1 MEQKKITFNRDLNKA
16 MKFASQKALVEN
28 SDFITPE
35 HLLYGMMTLPQ
46 MQDLMW
52 SCNEAFDID
61 DFLDELD
68 EHIEESTK
76 DDSQGAKPNDICE
89 PSFQLQQVFTDA
101 VRQAIMAERK
111 AIDMPMAIN
120 AILCLEN
127 SWAAYLLRKHANVE
141 DFEIM
146 TGTEIHFHE
155 HSTGVEEDDDQYSN
169 GEGDNPFGLFDD
181 DDEDLLFGDEDDYS
195 SPSHKNDKWKKYVT
209 CINEHLKDK
218 NPLIGREKELDR
230 TIQVLC
236 RKDKNNPLHIGEPGV
251 GKTALV
257 YGVARRIEE
266 GKVPD
271 RLKGCN
277 IYQLDMGTL
286 LAGTRFRGDMEQRL
300 KQIMEGVTS
309 EAHCIIYLDEIH
321 NIVGAGKGAEGGSD
335 VSDLLKPY
343 LDDDRIRVIGATTY
357 TEYNKNFTRS
367 VGMIRRFQTIDV
379 EEPSIDEA
387 IHILKS
393 LKPIYEKYHH
403 VKYDAAAIEYA
414 VTSSAKFITDRFL
427 PDKAIDLMDEAA
439 AKLRMERDSQPEELD
454 EITRRLRQ
462 LEIEREAIKRE
473 GDEAKLDAL
482 NKEIAELQEREKNFR
497 AKWEG
502 EKEVLAKI
510 QQDKQQMEQLKFEAE
525 RAEREG
531 DYGRVAEIRYG
542 KLQQL
547 QHDIDAQQEQLRSRQ
562 GAEAMVKEEVTPD
575 DIADVVARW
584 TGIPVTRMLQSE
596 REKLLHLED
605 ELHRRV
611 VGQDEAIQAV
621 ADAVRRS
628 RAGLQDPKRPIGS
641 FIFLGTTGVG
651 KTELAKALAD
661 YLFNDENM
669 MTRIDMS
676 EYQEKFSVSRLV
688 GAPPGYVGYEEGG
701 QLTEAVRRKP
711 YSVVL
716 FDEIEKAHPDV
727 FNILLQVLDDGR
739 LTDNKGR
746 TVNFKN
752 TIIIMTSNMGSQLIQ
767 QKFEAIA
774 RKSADERERIIDE
787 TKGEVLEMLKK
798 TIRPEFLNRIDDII
812 MFEPLTQPQ
821 IEQIVRLQVNGI
833 ERLLKD
839 QDVHIE
845 VSDAAVKLVAKAGFD
860 PEFGARPVKRALQRL
875 LLNDLSKALLA
886 GTVDK
891 TRPIRVDVDGDA
903 LRFSNAD

>member
-16 MKFASQKALVEN
+16 MKYASQKALVEN

-155 HSTGVEEDDDQYSN
+155 RSTGVEEDDDQYSN

-181 DDEDLLFGDEDDYS
+181 DDEDLLFGDEDDFS

-209 CINEHLKDK
+209 CINEHLAEK

-271 RLKGCN
+271 RLKGCK

-427 PDKAIDLMDEAA
+427 PDKAIDIIDEAGA
-439 AKLRMERDSQPEELD
+439 QAEMEGKKYKKIGKKQ
-454 EITRRLRQ
+454 
-462 LEIEREAIKRE
+462 
-473 GDEAKLDAL
+473 
-482 NKEIAELQEREKNFR
+482 IA
-497 AKWEG
+497 
-502 EKEVLAKI
+502 EVLAK
-510 QQDKQQMEQLKFEAE
+510 
-525 RAEREG
+525 
-531 DYGRVAEIRYG
+531 VA
-542 KLQQL
+542 K
-547 QHDIDAQQEQLRSRQ
+547 IDALAIKQDDNKNLASLESR
-562 GAEAMVKEEVTPD
+562 MK
-575 DIADVVARW
+575 DV
-584 TGIPVTRMLQSE
+584 IY
-596 REKLLHLED
+596 
-605 ELHRRV
+605 
-611 VGQDEAIQAV
+611 GQDRAIQTVVEAV
-621 ADAVRRS
+621 QLS
-628 RAGLQDPKRPIGS
+628 KAGLTDENKPLASLLFVGP
-641 FIFLGTTGVG
+641 TGVG
-651 KTELAKALAD
+651 KTEVAKTLAQELGVKLVR
-661 YLFNDENM
+661 F
-669 MTRIDMS
+669 DMS
-676 EYQEKFSVSRLV
+676 EYVEKHTVAKLI
-688 GAPPGYVGYEEGG
+688 GAPAGYVGYDDGG
-701 QLTEAVRRKP
+701 LLTDAVRKSP
-711 YSVVL
+711 DCVL
-716 FDEIEKAHPDV
+716 LLDEIEKAHSDI
-727 FNILLQVLDDGR
+727 FNILLQVMDYGV
-739 LTDNKGR
+739 LTDSKGR
-746 TVNFKN
+746 KAHFKN
-752 TIIIMTSNMGSQLIQ
+752 VILIMTSNAGAQYASQASVGFASTATAGSAMLKQVKHTFKPEFINRLNEIVVFNDMDEQMAKLILGKKLRELNAKLAAKSVSITLTDEAHQHLLKSGYSKEYGAREMDRVIQ
-767 QKFEAIA
+767 QQLKTMLM
-774 RKSADERERIIDE
+774 REILFG
-787 TKGEVLEMLKK
+787 KLKK
-798 TIRPEFLNRIDDII
+798 GGE
-812 MFEPLTQPQ
+812 
-821 IEQIVRLQVNGI
+821 
-833 ERLLKD
+833 
-839 QDVHIE
+839 
-845 VSDAAVKLVAKAGFD
+845 A
-860 PEFGARPVKRALQRL
+860 
-875 LLNDLSKALLA
+875 
-886 GTVDK
+886 TVDLQNGTLTIK
-891 TRPIRVDVDGDA
+891 Q
-903 LRFSNAD
+903 S

>member
-52 SCNEAFDID
+52 SCNEAFDLD
-61 DFLDELD
+61 NFLDELD

-155 HSTGVEEDDDQYSN
+155 RSTGVEEDDQYSN

-181 DDEDLLFGDEDDYS
+181 DDEDLLFGDEDDFS

-209 CINEHLKDK
+209 CINEHLAEK

-300 KQIMEGVTS
+300 KHIMEGVTS

-427 PDKAIDLMDEAA
+427 PDKAIDIIDEAGA
-439 AKLRMERDSQPEELD
+439 QAEMEGKKYKKIGKKQ
-454 EITRRLRQ
+454 
-462 LEIEREAIKRE
+462 
-473 GDEAKLDAL
+473 
-482 NKEIAELQEREKNFR
+482 IA
-497 AKWEG
+497 
-502 EKEVLAKI
+502 EVLAK
-510 QQDKQQMEQLKFEAE
+510 
-525 RAEREG
+525 
-531 DYGRVAEIRYG
+531 VA
-542 KLQQL
+542 K
-547 QHDIDAQQEQLRSRQ
+547 IDALAIKQDDNKNLASLESR
-562 GAEAMVKEEVTPD
+562 MK
-575 DIADVVARW
+575 DV
-584 TGIPVTRMLQSE
+584 IY
-596 REKLLHLED
+596 
-605 ELHRRV
+605 
-611 VGQDEAIQAV
+611 GQDRAIQTVVEAV
-621 ADAVRRS
+621 QLS
-628 RAGLQDPKRPIGS
+628 KAGLTDENKPLASLLFVGP
-641 FIFLGTTGVG
+641 TGVG
-651 KTELAKALAD
+651 KTEVAKMLAQELGVKLVR
-661 YLFNDENM
+661 F
-669 MTRIDMS
+669 DMS
-676 EYQEKFSVSRLV
+676 EYVEKHTVAKLI
-688 GAPPGYVGYEEGG
+688 GAPAGYVGYDDGG
-701 QLTEAVRRKP
+701 LLTDAVRKSP
-711 YSVVL
+711 DCVL
-716 FDEIEKAHPDV
+716 LLDEIEKAHSDI
-727 FNILLQVLDDGR
+727 FNILLQVMDYGV
-739 LTDNKGR
+739 LTDSKGR
-746 TVNFKN
+746 KAHFKN
-752 TIIIMTSNMGSQLIQ
+752 VILIMTSNAGAQYASQASMGFASTATAGSAMLKQVKHTFKPEFINRLNEIVVFNDMDEQMAKLILGKKLRELNAKLAAKSVSITLTDEAHQHLLKNGYSKEYGAREMDRVIQ
-767 QKFEAIA
+767 QQLKTMLM
-774 RKSADERERIIDE
+774 REILFG
-787 TKGEVLEMLKK
+787 KLKK
-798 TIRPEFLNRIDDII
+798 GGE
-812 MFEPLTQPQ
+812 
-821 IEQIVRLQVNGI
+821 
-833 ERLLKD
+833 
-839 QDVHIE
+839 
-845 VSDAAVKLVAKAGFD
+845 A
-860 PEFGARPVKRALQRL
+860 
-875 LLNDLSKALLA
+875 
-886 GTVDK
+886 TVDLQNDTLTIK
-891 TRPIRVDVDGDA
+891 Q
-903 LRFSNAD
+903 S

>member
-52 SCNEAFDID
+52 SCNEAFDLD
-61 DFLDELD
+61 NFLDELD

-146 TGTEIHFHE
+146 TATEIHFHE
-155 HSTGVEEDDDQYSN
+155 RSTGVEEDDDQYSN

-181 DDEDLLFGDEDDYS
+181 DDEDLLFGDEDDFS

-209 CINEHLKDK
+209 CINEHLAEK

-403 VKYDAAAIEYA
+403 VKYDDAAIEYA

-427 PDKAIDLMDEAA
+427 PDKAIDIIDEAGA
-439 AKLRMERDSQPEELD
+439 QAEMEGKKYKKIGKKQ
-454 EITRRLRQ
+454 
-462 LEIEREAIKRE
+462 
-473 GDEAKLDAL
+473 
-482 NKEIAELQEREKNFR
+482 IA
-497 AKWEG
+497 
-502 EKEVLAKI
+502 EVLAK
-510 QQDKQQMEQLKFEAE
+510 
-525 RAEREG
+525 
-531 DYGRVAEIRYG
+531 VA
-542 KLQQL
+542 K
-547 QHDIDAQQEQLRSRQ
+547 IDALAIKQDDNKNLASLESR
-562 GAEAMVKEEVTPD
+562 MK
-575 DIADVVARW
+575 DV
-584 TGIPVTRMLQSE
+584 IY
-596 REKLLHLED
+596 
-605 ELHRRV
+605 
-611 VGQDEAIQAV
+611 GQDRAIQTVVEAV
-621 ADAVRRS
+621 QLS
-628 RAGLQDPKRPIGS
+628 KAGLTDENKPLASLLFVGP
-641 FIFLGTTGVG
+641 TGVG
-651 KTELAKALAD
+651 KTEVAKMLAQELGVKLVR
-661 YLFNDENM
+661 F
-669 MTRIDMS
+669 DMS
-676 EYQEKFSVSRLV
+676 EYVEKHTVAKLI
-688 GAPPGYVGYEEGG
+688 GAPAGYVGYDDGG
-701 QLTEAVRRKP
+701 LLTDAVRKSP
-711 YSVVL
+711 DCVL
-716 FDEIEKAHPDV
+716 LLDEIEKAHSDI
-727 FNILLQVLDDGR
+727 FNILLQVMDYGV
-739 LTDNKGR
+739 LTDSKGR
-746 TVNFKN
+746 KAHFKN
-752 TIIIMTSNMGSQLIQ
+752 VILIMTSNAGAQYASQASMGFASTATAGSAMLKQVKHTFKPEFINRLNEIVVFNDMDEQMAKLILGKKLRELNAKLAAKSVSITLTDEAHQHLLKSGYSKEYGAREMDRVIQ
-767 QKFEAIA
+767 QQLKTMLM
-774 RKSADERERIIDE
+774 REILFG
-787 TKGEVLEMLKK
+787 KLKK
-798 TIRPEFLNRIDDII
+798 GGEATVD
-812 MFEPLTQPQ
+812 
-821 IEQIVRLQVNGI
+821 LQNGI
-833 ERLLKD
+833 LTIK
-839 QDVHIE
+839 Q
-845 VSDAAVKLVAKAGFD
+845 S
-860 PEFGARPVKRALQRL
+860 
-875 LLNDLSKALLA
+875 
-886 GTVDK
+886 
-891 TRPIRVDVDGDA
+891 
-903 LRFSNAD
+903 

>member
-52 SCNEAFDID
+52 SCNEAFDLD

-155 HSTGVEEDDDQYSN
+155 RSTSVEEDDDQYSN

-181 DDEDLLFGDEDDYS
+181 DDEDLLFGDEDDFS

-209 CINEHLKDK
+209 CINEHLAEK
-218 NPLIGREKELDR
+218 NPLIGRERELDR

-427 PDKAIDLMDEAA
+427 PDKAIDIIDEAGA
-439 AKLRMERDSQPEELD
+439 QAEMEGKKYKKIGKKQ
-454 EITRRLRQ
+454 
-462 LEIEREAIKRE
+462 
-473 GDEAKLDAL
+473 
-482 NKEIAELQEREKNFR
+482 IA
-497 AKWEG
+497 
-502 EKEVLAKI
+502 EVLAK
-510 QQDKQQMEQLKFEAE
+510 
-525 RAEREG
+525 
-531 DYGRVAEIRYG
+531 VA
-542 KLQQL
+542 K
-547 QHDIDAQQEQLRSRQ
+547 IDALAIKQDDNKNLASLESR
-562 GAEAMVKEEVTPD
+562 MK
-575 DIADVVARW
+575 DV
-584 TGIPVTRMLQSE
+584 IY
-596 REKLLHLED
+596 
-605 ELHRRV
+605 
-611 VGQDEAIQAV
+611 GQDRAIQTVVEAV
-621 ADAVRRS
+621 QLS
-628 RAGLQDPKRPIGS
+628 KAGLTDENKPLASLLFVGP
-641 FIFLGTTGVG
+641 TGVG
-651 KTELAKALAD
+651 KTEVAKMLAQELGVKLVR
-661 YLFNDENM
+661 F
-669 MTRIDMS
+669 DMS
-676 EYQEKFSVSRLV
+676 EYVEKHTVAKLI
-688 GAPPGYVGYEEGG
+688 GAPAGYVGYDDGG
-701 QLTEAVRRKP
+701 LLTDAVRKSP
-711 YSVVL
+711 DCVL
-716 FDEIEKAHPDV
+716 LLDEIEKAHSDI
-727 FNILLQVLDDGR
+727 FNILLQVMDYGV
-739 LTDNKGR
+739 LTDSKGR
-746 TVNFKN
+746 KAHFKN
-752 TIIIMTSNMGSQLIQ
+752 VILIMTSNAGAQYASQASVGFASTATAGSAMLKQVKHTFKPEFINRLNEIVVFNDMDEQMAKLILGKKLRELNAKLAAKSVSITLTDEAHQHLLKNGYSKEYGAREMDRVIQ
-767 QKFEAIA
+767 QQLKTMLM
-774 RKSADERERIIDE
+774 REILFG
-787 TKGEVLEMLKK
+787 KLKK
-798 TIRPEFLNRIDDII
+798 GGE
-812 MFEPLTQPQ
+812 
-821 IEQIVRLQVNGI
+821 
-833 ERLLKD
+833 
-839 QDVHIE
+839 
-845 VSDAAVKLVAKAGFD
+845 A
-860 PEFGARPVKRALQRL
+860 
-875 LLNDLSKALLA
+875 
-886 GTVDK
+886 TVDLQNGTLTIK
-891 TRPIRVDVDGDA
+891 Q
-903 LRFSNAD
+903 S

>member
-52 SCNEAFDID
+52 SCNEAFDLD

-146 TGTEIHFHE
+146 TATEIHFHE
-155 HSTGVEEDDDQYSN
+155 RSTGVEEDDDQYSN

-181 DDEDLLFGDEDDYS
+181 DDEDLLFGDEDDFS

-209 CINEHLKDK
+209 CINEHLAEK

-403 VKYDAAAIEYA
+403 VKYDDAAIEYA

-427 PDKAIDLMDEAA
+427 PDKAIDIIDEAGA
-439 AKLRMERDSQPEELD
+439 QAEMEGKKYKKIGKKQ
-454 EITRRLRQ
+454 
-462 LEIEREAIKRE
+462 
-473 GDEAKLDAL
+473 
-482 NKEIAELQEREKNFR
+482 IA
-497 AKWEG
+497 
-502 EKEVLAKI
+502 EVLAK
-510 QQDKQQMEQLKFEAE
+510 
-525 RAEREG
+525 
-531 DYGRVAEIRYG
+531 VA
-542 KLQQL
+542 K
-547 QHDIDAQQEQLRSRQ
+547 IDALAIKQDDNKNLASLESR
-562 GAEAMVKEEVTPD
+562 MK
-575 DIADVVARW
+575 DV
-584 TGIPVTRMLQSE
+584 IY
-596 REKLLHLED
+596 
-605 ELHRRV
+605 
-611 VGQDEAIQAV
+611 GQDRAIQTVVEAV
-621 ADAVRRS
+621 QLS
-628 RAGLQDPKRPIGS
+628 KAGLTDENKPLASLLFVGP
-641 FIFLGTTGVG
+641 TGVG
-651 KTELAKALAD
+651 KTEVAKMLAQELGVKLVR
-661 YLFNDENM
+661 F
-669 MTRIDMS
+669 DMS
-676 EYQEKFSVSRLV
+676 EYVEKHTVAKLI
-688 GAPPGYVGYEEGG
+688 GAPAGYVGYDDGG
-701 QLTEAVRRKP
+701 LLTDAVRKSP
-711 YSVVL
+711 DCVL
-716 FDEIEKAHPDV
+716 LLDEIEKAHSDI
-727 FNILLQVLDDGR
+727 FNILLQVMDYGV
-739 LTDNKGR
+739 LTDSKGR
-746 TVNFKN
+746 KAHFKN
-752 TIIIMTSNMGSQLIQ
+752 VILIMTSNAGAQYASQASVGFASTASAGSAMLKQVKHTFKPEFINRLNEIVVFNDMDEQMAKLILGKKLRELNAKLAAKSVSITLTDEAHQHLLKSGYSKEYGAREMDRVIQ
-767 QKFEAIA
+767 QQLKTMLM
-774 RKSADERERIIDE
+774 REILFG
-787 TKGEVLEMLKK
+787 KLKK
-798 TIRPEFLNRIDDII
+798 GGEASVDLQNGTLTIK
-812 MFEPLTQPQ
+812 Q
-821 IEQIVRLQVNGI
+821 
-833 ERLLKD
+833 
-839 QDVHIE
+839 
-845 VSDAAVKLVAKAGFD
+845 S
-860 PEFGARPVKRALQRL
+860 
-875 LLNDLSKALLA
+875 
-886 GTVDK
+886 
-891 TRPIRVDVDGDA
+891 
-903 LRFSNAD
+903 

>member
-52 SCNEAFDID
+52 SCNEAFDLD

-155 HSTGVEEDDDQYSN
+155 RSTGVEEDDDQYSN

-181 DDEDLLFGDEDDYS
+181 DDEDLLFGDEDDFS

-209 CINEHLKDK
+209 CINEHLAEK
-218 NPLIGREKELDR
+218 NPLIGRERELDR

-427 PDKAIDLMDEAA
+427 PDKAIDIIDEAGA
-439 AKLRMERDSQPEELD
+439 QAEMEGKKYKKIGKKQ
-454 EITRRLRQ
+454 
-462 LEIEREAIKRE
+462 
-473 GDEAKLDAL
+473 
-482 NKEIAELQEREKNFR
+482 IA
-497 AKWEG
+497 
-502 EKEVLAKI
+502 EVLAK
-510 QQDKQQMEQLKFEAE
+510 
-525 RAEREG
+525 
-531 DYGRVAEIRYG
+531 VA
-542 KLQQL
+542 K
-547 QHDIDAQQEQLRSRQ
+547 IDALAIKQDDNKNLASLESR
-562 GAEAMVKEEVTPD
+562 MK
-575 DIADVVARW
+575 DV
-584 TGIPVTRMLQSE
+584 IY
-596 REKLLHLED
+596 
-605 ELHRRV
+605 
-611 VGQDEAIQAV
+611 GQDRAIQTVVEAV
-621 ADAVRRS
+621 QLS
-628 RAGLQDPKRPIGS
+628 KAGLTDENKPLASLLFVGP
-641 FIFLGTTGVG
+641 TGVG
-651 KTELAKALAD
+651 KTEVAKMLAQELGVKLVR
-661 YLFNDENM
+661 F
-669 MTRIDMS
+669 DMS
-676 EYQEKFSVSRLV
+676 EYVEKHTVAKLI
-688 GAPPGYVGYEEGG
+688 GAPAGYVGYDDGG
-701 QLTEAVRRKP
+701 LLTDAVRKSP
-711 YSVVL
+711 DCVL
-716 FDEIEKAHPDV
+716 LLDEIEKAHSDI
-727 FNILLQVLDDGR
+727 FNILLQVMDYGV
-739 LTDNKGR
+739 LTDSKGR
-746 TVNFKN
+746 KAHFKN
-752 TIIIMTSNMGSQLIQ
+752 VILIMTSNAGAQYASQASVGFASTASAGSAMLKQVKHTFKPEFINRLNEIVVFNDMDEQMAKLILGKKLRELNAKLAAKSVSITLTDEAHQHLLKSGYSKEYGAREMDRVIQ
-767 QKFEAIA
+767 QQLKTMLM
-774 RKSADERERIIDE
+774 REILFG
-787 TKGEVLEMLKK
+787 KLKK
-798 TIRPEFLNRIDDII
+798 GGE
-812 MFEPLTQPQ
+812 
-821 IEQIVRLQVNGI
+821 
-833 ERLLKD
+833 
-839 QDVHIE
+839 
-845 VSDAAVKLVAKAGFD
+845 A
-860 PEFGARPVKRALQRL
+860 
-875 LLNDLSKALLA
+875 
-886 GTVDK
+886 TVDLQNGTLTIK
-891 TRPIRVDVDGDA
+891 Q
-903 LRFSNAD
+903 S

>member
-52 SCNEAFDID
+52 SCNEAFDLD
-61 DFLDELD
+61 NFLDELD

-146 TGTEIHFHE
+146 TATEIHFHE
-155 HSTGVEEDDDQYSN
+155 RSTGVEEDDDQYSN

-181 DDEDLLFGDEDDYS
+181 DDEDLLFGDEDDFS

-209 CINEHLKDK
+209 CINEHLAEK
-218 NPLIGREKELDR
+218 NPLIGRERELDR

-403 VKYDAAAIEYA
+403 VKYDAAAIEYT

-427 PDKAIDLMDEAA
+427 PDKAIDIIDEAGA
-439 AKLRMERDSQPEELD
+439 QAEMEGKKYKKIGKKQ
-454 EITRRLRQ
+454 
-462 LEIEREAIKRE
+462 
-473 GDEAKLDAL
+473 
-482 NKEIAELQEREKNFR
+482 IA
-497 AKWEG
+497 
-502 EKEVLAKI
+502 EVLAK
-510 QQDKQQMEQLKFEAE
+510 
-525 RAEREG
+525 
-531 DYGRVAEIRYG
+531 VA
-542 KLQQL
+542 K
-547 QHDIDAQQEQLRSRQ
+547 IDALAIKQDDNKNLASLESR
-562 GAEAMVKEEVTPD
+562 MK
-575 DIADVVARW
+575 DV
-584 TGIPVTRMLQSE
+584 IY
-596 REKLLHLED
+596 
-605 ELHRRV
+605 
-611 VGQDEAIQAV
+611 GQDRAIQTVVEAV
-621 ADAVRRS
+621 QLS
-628 RAGLQDPKRPIGS
+628 KAGLTDENKPLASLLFVGP
-641 FIFLGTTGVG
+641 TGVG
-651 KTELAKALAD
+651 KTEVAKMLAQELGVKLVR
-661 YLFNDENM
+661 F
-669 MTRIDMS
+669 DMS
-676 EYQEKFSVSRLV
+676 EYVEKHTVAKLI
-688 GAPPGYVGYEEGG
+688 GAPAGYVGYDDGG
-701 QLTEAVRRKP
+701 LLTDAVRKSP
-711 YSVVL
+711 DCVL
-716 FDEIEKAHPDV
+716 LLDEIEKAHSDI
-727 FNILLQVLDDGR
+727 FNILLQVMDYGV
-739 LTDNKGR
+739 LTDSKGR
-746 TVNFKN
+746 KAHFKN
-752 TIIIMTSNMGSQLIQ
+752 VILIMTSNAGAQYASQASMGFASTATAGSAMLKQVKHTFKPEFINRLNEIVVFNDMDEQMAKLILGKKLRELNAKLAAKSVSITLTDEAHQHLLKSGYSKEYGAREMDRVIQ
-767 QKFEAIA
+767 QQLKTMLM
-774 RKSADERERIIDE
+774 REILFG
-787 TKGEVLEMLKK
+787 KLKK
-798 TIRPEFLNRIDDII
+798 GGEATVD
-812 MFEPLTQPQ
+812 
-821 IEQIVRLQVNGI
+821 LQNGI
-833 ERLLKD
+833 LTIK
-839 QDVHIE
+839 Q
-845 VSDAAVKLVAKAGFD
+845 S
-860 PEFGARPVKRALQRL
+860 
-875 LLNDLSKALLA
+875 
-886 GTVDK
+886 
-891 TRPIRVDVDGDA
+891 
-903 LRFSNAD
+903 

>member
-52 SCNEAFDID
+52 SCNEAFDLD
-61 DFLDELD
+61 NFLDELD

-146 TGTEIHFHE
+146 TATEIHFHE
-155 HSTGVEEDDDQYSN
+155 RSTGVEEDDDQYSN

-181 DDEDLLFGDEDDYS
+181 DDEDLLFGDEDDFS

-209 CINEHLKDK
+209 CINEHLAEK
-218 NPLIGREKELDR
+218 NPLIGRERELDR

-403 VKYDAAAIEYA
+403 VKYDDAAIEYA

-427 PDKAIDLMDEAA
+427 PDKAIDIIDEAGA
-439 AKLRMERDSQPEELD
+439 QAEMEGKKYKKIGKKQ
-454 EITRRLRQ
+454 
-462 LEIEREAIKRE
+462 
-473 GDEAKLDAL
+473 
-482 NKEIAELQEREKNFR
+482 IA
-497 AKWEG
+497 
-502 EKEVLAKI
+502 EVLAK
-510 QQDKQQMEQLKFEAE
+510 
-525 RAEREG
+525 
-531 DYGRVAEIRYG
+531 VA
-542 KLQQL
+542 K
-547 QHDIDAQQEQLRSRQ
+547 IDALAIKQDDNKNLASLESR
-562 GAEAMVKEEVTPD
+562 MK
-575 DIADVVARW
+575 DV
-584 TGIPVTRMLQSE
+584 IY
-596 REKLLHLED
+596 
-605 ELHRRV
+605 
-611 VGQDEAIQAV
+611 GQDRAIQTVVEAV
-621 ADAVRRS
+621 QLS
-628 RAGLQDPKRPIGS
+628 KAGLTDENKPLASLLFVGP
-641 FIFLGTTGVG
+641 TGVG
-651 KTELAKALAD
+651 KTEVAKMLAQELGVKLVR
-661 YLFNDENM
+661 F
-669 MTRIDMS
+669 DMS
-676 EYQEKFSVSRLV
+676 EYVEKHTVAKLI
-688 GAPPGYVGYEEGG
+688 GAPAGYVGYDDGG
-701 QLTEAVRRKP
+701 LLTDAVRKSP
-711 YSVVL
+711 DCVL
-716 FDEIEKAHPDV
+716 LLDEIEKAHSDI
-727 FNILLQVLDDGR
+727 FNILLQVMDYGV
-739 LTDNKGR
+739 LTDSKGR
-746 TVNFKN
+746 KAHFKN
-752 TIIIMTSNMGSQLIQ
+752 VILIMTSNAGAQYASQASVGFASTASAGSAMLKQVKHTFKPEFINRLNEIVVFNDMDEQMAKLILGKKLRELNAKLAAKSVSITLTDEAHQHLLKSGYSKEYGAREMDRVIQ
-767 QKFEAIA
+767 QQLKTMLM
-774 RKSADERERIIDE
+774 REILFG
-787 TKGEVLEMLKK
+787 KLKK
-798 TIRPEFLNRIDDII
+798 GGE
-812 MFEPLTQPQ
+812 
-821 IEQIVRLQVNGI
+821 
-833 ERLLKD
+833 
-839 QDVHIE
+839 
-845 VSDAAVKLVAKAGFD
+845 A
-860 PEFGARPVKRALQRL
+860 
-875 LLNDLSKALLA
+875 
-886 GTVDK
+886 TVDLQNGTLTIK
-891 TRPIRVDVDGDA
+891 Q
-903 LRFSNAD
+903 S

>member
-16 MKFASQKALVEN
+16 MKYASQKALVEN

-52 SCNEAFDID
+52 SCNEAFDLD

-195 SPSHKNDKWKKYVT
+195 SPSRKNDKWKKYVT
-209 CINEHLKDK
+209 CINEHLAEK

-427 PDKAIDLMDEAA
+427 PDKAIDIIDEAGA
-439 AKLRMERDSQPEELD
+439 QAEMEGKKYKKIGKKQ
-454 EITRRLRQ
+454 
-462 LEIEREAIKRE
+462 
-473 GDEAKLDAL
+473 
-482 NKEIAELQEREKNFR
+482 IA
-497 AKWEG
+497 
-502 EKEVLAKI
+502 EVLAK
-510 QQDKQQMEQLKFEAE
+510 
-525 RAEREG
+525 
-531 DYGRVAEIRYG
+531 VA
-542 KLQQL
+542 K
-547 QHDIDAQQEQLRSRQ
+547 IDALAIKQDDNKNLASLESR
-562 GAEAMVKEEVTPD
+562 MK
-575 DIADVVARW
+575 DV
-584 TGIPVTRMLQSE
+584 IY
-596 REKLLHLED
+596 
-605 ELHRRV
+605 
-611 VGQDEAIQAV
+611 GQDRAIQTVVEAV
-621 ADAVRRS
+621 QLS
-628 RAGLQDPKRPIGS
+628 KAGLTDENKPLASLLFVGP
-641 FIFLGTTGVG
+641 TGVG
-651 KTELAKALAD
+651 KTEVAKMLAQELGVKLVR
-661 YLFNDENM
+661 F
-669 MTRIDMS
+669 DMS
-676 EYQEKFSVSRLV
+676 EYVEKHTVAKLI
-688 GAPPGYVGYEEGG
+688 GAPAGYVGYDDGG
-701 QLTEAVRRKP
+701 LLTDAVRKSP
-711 YSVVL
+711 DCVL
-716 FDEIEKAHPDV
+716 LLDEIEKAHSDI
-727 FNILLQVLDDGR
+727 FNILLQVMDYGV
-739 LTDNKGR
+739 LTDSKGR
-746 TVNFKN
+746 KAHFKN
-752 TIIIMTSNMGSQLIQ
+752 VILIMTSNAGAQYASQASVGFASTATAGNAMLKQVKHTFKPEFINRLNEIVVFNDMDEQMAKLILGKKLRELNAKLAAKSVSITLTDEAHQHLLKSGYSKEYGAREMDRVIQ
-767 QKFEAIA
+767 QQLKTMLM
-774 RKSADERERIIDE
+774 REILFG
-787 TKGEVLEMLKK
+787 KLKK
-798 TIRPEFLNRIDDII
+798 GGE
-812 MFEPLTQPQ
+812 
-821 IEQIVRLQVNGI
+821 
-833 ERLLKD
+833 
-839 QDVHIE
+839 
-845 VSDAAVKLVAKAGFD
+845 A
-860 PEFGARPVKRALQRL
+860 
-875 LLNDLSKALLA
+875 
-886 GTVDK
+886 TVDLQNGTLTIK
-891 TRPIRVDVDGDA
+891 Q
-903 LRFSNAD
+903 S

>member
-16 MKFASQKALVEN
+16 MKYASQKALVEN

-146 TGTEIHFHE
+146 TATEIHFHE
-155 HSTGVEEDDDQYSN
+155 RSTGVEEDDDQYSN

-181 DDEDLLFGDEDDYS
+181 DDEDLLFGDEDDFS

-209 CINEHLKDK
+209 CINEHLAEK
-218 NPLIGREKELDR
+218 NPLIGRERELDR

-403 VKYDAAAIEYA
+403 VKYDDAAIEYA

-427 PDKAIDLMDEAA
+427 PDKAIDIIDEAGA
-439 AKLRMERDSQPEELD
+439 QAEMEGKKYKKIGKKQ
-454 EITRRLRQ
+454 
-462 LEIEREAIKRE
+462 
-473 GDEAKLDAL
+473 
-482 NKEIAELQEREKNFR
+482 IA
-497 AKWEG
+497 
-502 EKEVLAKI
+502 EVLAK
-510 QQDKQQMEQLKFEAE
+510 
-525 RAEREG
+525 
-531 DYGRVAEIRYG
+531 VA
-542 KLQQL
+542 K
-547 QHDIDAQQEQLRSRQ
+547 IDALAIKQDDNKNLASLESR
-562 GAEAMVKEEVTPD
+562 MK
-575 DIADVVARW
+575 DV
-584 TGIPVTRMLQSE
+584 IY
-596 REKLLHLED
+596 
-605 ELHRRV
+605 
-611 VGQDEAIQAV
+611 GQDRAIQTVVEAV
-621 ADAVRRS
+621 QLS
-628 RAGLQDPKRPIGS
+628 KAGLTDENKPLASLLFVGP
-641 FIFLGTTGVG
+641 TGVG
-651 KTELAKALAD
+651 KTEVAKMLAQELGVKLVR
-661 YLFNDENM
+661 F
-669 MTRIDMS
+669 DMS
-676 EYQEKFSVSRLV
+676 EYVEKHTVAKLI
-688 GAPPGYVGYEEGG
+688 GAPAGYVGYDDGG
-701 QLTEAVRRKP
+701 LLTDAVRKSP
-711 YSVVL
+711 DCVL
-716 FDEIEKAHPDV
+716 LLDEIEKAHSDI
-727 FNILLQVLDDGR
+727 FNILLQVMDYGV
-739 LTDNKGR
+739 LTDSKGR
-746 TVNFKN
+746 KAHFKN
-752 TIIIMTSNMGSQLIQ
+752 VILIMTSNAGAQYASQASMGFASTATAGSAMLKQVKHTFKPEFINRLNEIVVFNDMDEQMAKLILGKKLRELNAKLAAKSVSIALTDEAHQHLLKSGYSKEYGAREMDRVIQ
-767 QKFEAIA
+767 QQLKTMLM
-774 RKSADERERIIDE
+774 REILFG
-787 TKGEVLEMLKK
+787 KLKK
-798 TIRPEFLNRIDDII
+798 GGE
-812 MFEPLTQPQ
+812 
-821 IEQIVRLQVNGI
+821 
-833 ERLLKD
+833 
-839 QDVHIE
+839 
-845 VSDAAVKLVAKAGFD
+845 A
-860 PEFGARPVKRALQRL
+860 
-875 LLNDLSKALLA
+875 
-886 GTVDK
+886 TVDLQNGTLTIK
-891 TRPIRVDVDGDA
+891 Q
-903 LRFSNAD
+903 S

>member
-52 SCNEAFDID
+52 SCNEAFDLD

-146 TGTEIHFHE
+146 TATEIHFHE
-155 HSTGVEEDDDQYSN
+155 RSTGVEEDDDQYSN

-181 DDEDLLFGDEDDYS
+181 DDEDLLFGDEDDFS

-209 CINEHLKDK
+209 CINEHLAEK

-309 EAHCIIYLDEIH
+309 ETHCIIYLDEIH

-427 PDKAIDLMDEAA
+427 PDKAIDIIDEAGA
-439 AKLRMERDSQPEELD
+439 QAEMEGKKYKKIGKKQ
-454 EITRRLRQ
+454 
-462 LEIEREAIKRE
+462 
-473 GDEAKLDAL
+473 
-482 NKEIAELQEREKNFR
+482 IA
-497 AKWEG
+497 
-502 EKEVLAKI
+502 EVLAK
-510 QQDKQQMEQLKFEAE
+510 
-525 RAEREG
+525 
-531 DYGRVAEIRYG
+531 VA
-542 KLQQL
+542 K
-547 QHDIDAQQEQLRSRQ
+547 IDALAIKQDDNKNLASLESR
-562 GAEAMVKEEVTPD
+562 MK
-575 DIADVVARW
+575 DV
-584 TGIPVTRMLQSE
+584 IY
-596 REKLLHLED
+596 
-605 ELHRRV
+605 
-611 VGQDEAIQAV
+611 GQDRAIQTVVEAV
-621 ADAVRRS
+621 QLS
-628 RAGLQDPKRPIGS
+628 KAGLTDENKPLASLLFVGP
-641 FIFLGTTGVG
+641 TGVG
-651 KTELAKALAD
+651 KTEVAKMLAQELGVKLVR
-661 YLFNDENM
+661 F
-669 MTRIDMS
+669 DMS
-676 EYQEKFSVSRLV
+676 EYVEKHTVAKLI
-688 GAPPGYVGYEEGG
+688 GAPAGYVGYDDGG
-701 QLTEAVRRKP
+701 LLTDAVRKSP
-711 YSVVL
+711 DCVL
-716 FDEIEKAHPDV
+716 LLDEIEKAHSDI
-727 FNILLQVLDDGR
+727 FNILLQVMDYGV
-739 LTDNKGR
+739 LTDSKGR
-746 TVNFKN
+746 KAHFKN
-752 TIIIMTSNMGSQLIQ
+752 VILIMTSNAGAQYASQASVGFASTASAGSAMLKQVKHTFKPEFINRLNEIVVFNDMDEQMAKLILGKKLRELNAKLAAKSVSITLTDEAHQHLLKSGYSKEYGAREMDRVIQ
-767 QKFEAIA
+767 QQLKTMLM
-774 RKSADERERIIDE
+774 REILFG
-787 TKGEVLEMLKK
+787 KLKK
-798 TIRPEFLNRIDDII
+798 GGE
-812 MFEPLTQPQ
+812 
-821 IEQIVRLQVNGI
+821 
-833 ERLLKD
+833 
-839 QDVHIE
+839 
-845 VSDAAVKLVAKAGFD
+845 A
-860 PEFGARPVKRALQRL
+860 
-875 LLNDLSKALLA
+875 
-886 GTVDK
+886 TVDLQNGTLTIK
-891 TRPIRVDVDGDA
+891 Q
-903 LRFSNAD
+903 S

>member
-52 SCNEAFDID
+52 SCNEAFDLD

-127 SWAAYLLRKHANVE
+127 SWAAYLLREHANVE

-146 TGTEIHFHE
+146 TATEIHFHE
-155 HSTGVEEDDDQYSN
+155 RSTGVEEDDDQYSN

-181 DDEDLLFGDEDDYS
+181 DDEDLLFGDEDDFS

-209 CINEHLKDK
+209 CINEHLAEK
-218 NPLIGREKELDR
+218 NPLIGRECELDR

-427 PDKAIDLMDEAA
+427 PDKAIDIIDEAGA
-439 AKLRMERDSQPEELD
+439 QAEMEGKKYKKIGKKQ
-454 EITRRLRQ
+454 
-462 LEIEREAIKRE
+462 
-473 GDEAKLDAL
+473 
-482 NKEIAELQEREKNFR
+482 IA
-497 AKWEG
+497 
-502 EKEVLAKI
+502 EVLAK
-510 QQDKQQMEQLKFEAE
+510 
-525 RAEREG
+525 
-531 DYGRVAEIRYG
+531 VA
-542 KLQQL
+542 K
-547 QHDIDAQQEQLRSRQ
+547 IDALAIKQDDNKNLASLESR
-562 GAEAMVKEEVTPD
+562 MK
-575 DIADVVARW
+575 DV
-584 TGIPVTRMLQSE
+584 IY
-596 REKLLHLED
+596 
-605 ELHRRV
+605 
-611 VGQDEAIQAV
+611 GQDRAIQTVVEAV
-621 ADAVRRS
+621 QLS
-628 RAGLQDPKRPIGS
+628 KAGLTDENKPLASLLFVGP
-641 FIFLGTTGVG
+641 TGVG
-651 KTELAKALAD
+651 KTEVAKMLAQELGVKLVR
-661 YLFNDENM
+661 F
-669 MTRIDMS
+669 DMS
-676 EYQEKFSVSRLV
+676 EYVEKHTVAKLI
-688 GAPPGYVGYEEGG
+688 GAPAGYVGYDDGG
-701 QLTEAVRRKP
+701 LLTDAVRKSP
-711 YSVVL
+711 DCVL
-716 FDEIEKAHPDV
+716 LLDEIEKAHSDI
-727 FNILLQVLDDGR
+727 FNILLQVMDYGV
-739 LTDNKGR
+739 LTDSKGR
-746 TVNFKN
+746 KAHFKN
-752 TIIIMTSNMGSQLIQ
+752 VILIMTSNAGAQYASQASVGFASTASAGSAMLKQVKHTFKPEFINRLNEIVVFNDMDEQMAKLILGKKLRELNAKLAAKSVSIALTDEAHQHLLKSGYSKEYGAREMDRVIQ
-767 QKFEAIA
+767 QQLKTMLM
-774 RKSADERERIIDE
+774 REILFG
-787 TKGEVLEMLKK
+787 KLKK
-798 TIRPEFLNRIDDII
+798 GGE
-812 MFEPLTQPQ
+812 
-821 IEQIVRLQVNGI
+821 
-833 ERLLKD
+833 
-839 QDVHIE
+839 
-845 VSDAAVKLVAKAGFD
+845 A
-860 PEFGARPVKRALQRL
+860 
-875 LLNDLSKALLA
+875 
-886 GTVDK
+886 TVDLQNGTLTIK
-891 TRPIRVDVDGDA
+891 Q
-903 LRFSNAD
+903 S

>member
-16 MKFASQKALVEN
+16 MKYASQKALVEN

-52 SCNEAFDID
+52 SCNEAFDLD
-61 DFLDELD
+61 NFLDELD

-146 TGTEIHFHE
+146 TATEIHFHE
-155 HSTGVEEDDDQYSN
+155 RSTGVEEDDDQYSN

-181 DDEDLLFGDEDDYS
+181 DDEDLLFGDEDDFS

-209 CINEHLKDK
+209 CINEHLAEK

-427 PDKAIDLMDEAA
+427 PDKAIDIIDEAGA
-439 AKLRMERDSQPEELD
+439 QAEMEGKKYKKIGKKQ
-454 EITRRLRQ
+454 
-462 LEIEREAIKRE
+462 
-473 GDEAKLDAL
+473 
-482 NKEIAELQEREKNFR
+482 IA
-497 AKWEG
+497 
-502 EKEVLAKI
+502 EVLAK
-510 QQDKQQMEQLKFEAE
+510 
-525 RAEREG
+525 
-531 DYGRVAEIRYG
+531 VA
-542 KLQQL
+542 K
-547 QHDIDAQQEQLRSRQ
+547 IDALAIKQDDNKNLASLESR
-562 GAEAMVKEEVTPD
+562 MK
-575 DIADVVARW
+575 DV
-584 TGIPVTRMLQSE
+584 IY
-596 REKLLHLED
+596 
-605 ELHRRV
+605 
-611 VGQDEAIQAV
+611 GQDRAIQTVVEAV
-621 ADAVRRS
+621 QLS
-628 RAGLQDPKRPIGS
+628 KAGLTDENKPLASLLFVGP
-641 FIFLGTTGVG
+641 TGVG
-651 KTELAKALAD
+651 KTEVAKMLAQELGVKLVR
-661 YLFNDENM
+661 F
-669 MTRIDMS
+669 DMS
-676 EYQEKFSVSRLV
+676 EYVEKHTVAKLI
-688 GAPPGYVGYEEGG
+688 GAPAGYVGYDDGG
-701 QLTEAVRRKP
+701 LLTDAVRKSP
-711 YSVVL
+711 DCVL
-716 FDEIEKAHPDV
+716 LLDEIEKAHSDI
-727 FNILLQVLDDGR
+727 FNILLQVMDYGV
-739 LTDNKGR
+739 LTDSKGR
-746 TVNFKN
+746 KAHFKN
-752 TIIIMTSNMGSQLIQ
+752 VILIMTSNAGAQYASQASVGFASTASAGSAMLKQVKHTFKPEFINRLNEIVVFNDMDEQMAKLILGKKLRELNAKLAAKSVSITLTDEAHQHLLKSGYSKEYGAREMDRVIQ
-767 QKFEAIA
+767 QQLKTMLM
-774 RKSADERERIIDE
+774 REILFG
-787 TKGEVLEMLKK
+787 KLKK
-798 TIRPEFLNRIDDII
+798 GGEATVD
-812 MFEPLTQPQ
+812 
-821 IEQIVRLQVNGI
+821 LQNGI
-833 ERLLKD
+833 LTIK
-839 QDVHIE
+839 Q
-845 VSDAAVKLVAKAGFD
+845 S
-860 PEFGARPVKRALQRL
+860 
-875 LLNDLSKALLA
+875 
-886 GTVDK
+886 
-891 TRPIRVDVDGDA
+891 
-903 LRFSNAD
+903 

>member
-52 SCNEAFDID
+52 SCNEAFDLD

-146 TGTEIHFHE
+146 TATEIHFHE
-155 HSTGVEEDDDQYSN
+155 RSTGVEEDDDQYSN

-181 DDEDLLFGDEDDYS
+181 DDEDLLFGDEDDFS

-209 CINEHLKDK
+209 CINEHLAEK
-218 NPLIGREKELDR
+218 NPLIGRERELDR

-403 VKYDAAAIEYA
+403 VKYDATAIEYA

-427 PDKAIDLMDEAA
+427 PDKAIDIIDEAGA
-439 AKLRMERDSQPEELD
+439 QAEMEGKKYKKIGKKQ
-454 EITRRLRQ
+454 
-462 LEIEREAIKRE
+462 
-473 GDEAKLDAL
+473 
-482 NKEIAELQEREKNFR
+482 IA
-497 AKWEG
+497 
-502 EKEVLAKI
+502 EVLAK
-510 QQDKQQMEQLKFEAE
+510 
-525 RAEREG
+525 
-531 DYGRVAEIRYG
+531 VA
-542 KLQQL
+542 K
-547 QHDIDAQQEQLRSRQ
+547 IDALAIKQDDNKNLASLESR
-562 GAEAMVKEEVTPD
+562 MK
-575 DIADVVARW
+575 DV
-584 TGIPVTRMLQSE
+584 IY
-596 REKLLHLED
+596 
-605 ELHRRV
+605 
-611 VGQDEAIQAV
+611 GQDRAIQTVVEAV
-621 ADAVRRS
+621 QLS
-628 RAGLQDPKRPIGS
+628 KAGLTDENKPLASLLFVGP
-641 FIFLGTTGVG
+641 TGVG
-651 KTELAKALAD
+651 KTEVAKMLAQELGVKLVR
-661 YLFNDENM
+661 F
-669 MTRIDMS
+669 DMS
-676 EYQEKFSVSRLV
+676 EYVEKHTVAKLI
-688 GAPPGYVGYEEGG
+688 GAPAGYVGYDDGG
-701 QLTEAVRRKP
+701 LLTDAVRKSP
-711 YSVVL
+711 DCVL
-716 FDEIEKAHPDV
+716 LLDEIEKAHSDI
-727 FNILLQVLDDGR
+727 FNILLQVMDYGV
-739 LTDNKGR
+739 LTDSKGR
-746 TVNFKN
+746 KAHFKN
-752 TIIIMTSNMGSQLIQ
+752 VILIMTSNAGAQYASQATVGFASTATAGSAMLKQVKHTFKPEFINRLNEIVVFNDMDEQMAKLILGKKLRELNAKLAAKSVSITLTDEAHQHLLKSGYSKEYGAREMDRVIQ
-767 QKFEAIA
+767 QQLKTMLM
-774 RKSADERERIIDE
+774 REILFG
-787 TKGEVLEMLKK
+787 KLKK
-798 TIRPEFLNRIDDII
+798 GGE
-812 MFEPLTQPQ
+812 
-821 IEQIVRLQVNGI
+821 
-833 ERLLKD
+833 
-839 QDVHIE
+839 
-845 VSDAAVKLVAKAGFD
+845 A
-860 PEFGARPVKRALQRL
+860 
-875 LLNDLSKALLA
+875 
-886 GTVDK
+886 TVDLQNGTLTIK
-891 TRPIRVDVDGDA
+891 Q
-903 LRFSNAD
+903 S

>member
-16 MKFASQKALVEN
+16 MKYASQKALVEN

-52 SCNEAFDID
+52 SCNEAFDLD
-61 DFLDELD
+61 NFLDELD

-146 TGTEIHFHE
+146 TATEIHFHE
-155 HSTGVEEDDDQYSN
+155 RSTGVEEDDDQYSN

-181 DDEDLLFGDEDDYS
+181 DDEDLLFGDEDDFS

-209 CINEHLKDK
+209 CINEHLAEK

-427 PDKAIDLMDEAA
+427 PDKAIDIIDEAGA
-439 AKLRMERDSQPEELD
+439 QAEMEGKKYKKIGKKQ
-454 EITRRLRQ
+454 
-462 LEIEREAIKRE
+462 
-473 GDEAKLDAL
+473 
-482 NKEIAELQEREKNFR
+482 IA
-497 AKWEG
+497 
-502 EKEVLAKI
+502 EVLAK
-510 QQDKQQMEQLKFEAE
+510 
-525 RAEREG
+525 
-531 DYGRVAEIRYG
+531 VA
-542 KLQQL
+542 K
-547 QHDIDAQQEQLRSRQ
+547 IDALAIKQDDNKNLASLESR
-562 GAEAMVKEEVTPD
+562 MK
-575 DIADVVARW
+575 DV
-584 TGIPVTRMLQSE
+584 IY
-596 REKLLHLED
+596 
-605 ELHRRV
+605 
-611 VGQDEAIQAV
+611 GQDRAIQTVVEAV
-621 ADAVRRS
+621 QLS
-628 RAGLQDPKRPIGS
+628 KAGLTDENKPLASLLFVGP
-641 FIFLGTTGVG
+641 TGVG
-651 KTELAKALAD
+651 KTEVAKMLAQELGVKLVR
-661 YLFNDENM
+661 F
-669 MTRIDMS
+669 DMS
-676 EYQEKFSVSRLV
+676 EYVEKHTVAKLI
-688 GAPPGYVGYEEGG
+688 GAPAGYVGYDDGG
-701 QLTEAVRRKP
+701 LLTDAVRKSP
-711 YSVVL
+711 DCVL
-716 FDEIEKAHPDV
+716 LLDEIEKAHSDI
-727 FNILLQVLDDGR
+727 FNILLQVMDYGV
-739 LTDNKGR
+739 LTDSKGR
-746 TVNFKN
+746 KAHFKN
-752 TIIIMTSNMGSQLIQ
+752 VILIMTSNAGAQYASQASVGFASTASAGSAMLKQVKHTFKPEFINRLNEIVVFNDMNEQMAKLILGKKLRELNAKLAAKSVSITLTDEAHQHLLKSGYSKEYGAREMDRVIQ
-767 QKFEAIA
+767 QQLKTMLM
-774 RKSADERERIIDE
+774 REILFG
-787 TKGEVLEMLKK
+787 KLKK
-798 TIRPEFLNRIDDII
+798 GGE
-812 MFEPLTQPQ
+812 
-821 IEQIVRLQVNGI
+821 
-833 ERLLKD
+833 
-839 QDVHIE
+839 
-845 VSDAAVKLVAKAGFD
+845 A
-860 PEFGARPVKRALQRL
+860 
-875 LLNDLSKALLA
+875 
-886 GTVDK
+886 TVDLQNGTLTIK
-891 TRPIRVDVDGDA
+891 Q
-903 LRFSNAD
+903 S

>member
-16 MKFASQKALVEN
+16 MKYASQKALVEN

-52 SCNEAFDID
+52 SCNEAFDLD

-146 TGTEIHFHE
+146 TATEIHFHE
-155 HSTGVEEDDDQYSN
+155 RSTGVEEDDDQYSN

-181 DDEDLLFGDEDDYS
+181 DDEDLLFGDEDDFS

-209 CINEHLKDK
+209 CINEHLAEK

-236 RKDKNNPLHIGEPGV
+236 RKDKNNPLYIGEPGV

-414 VTSSAKFITDRFL
+414 VTSSAKFISDRFL
-427 PDKAIDLMDEAA
+427 PDKAIDIIDEAGA
-439 AKLRMERDSQPEELD
+439 QAEMEGKKYKKIGKKQ
-454 EITRRLRQ
+454 
-462 LEIEREAIKRE
+462 
-473 GDEAKLDAL
+473 
-482 NKEIAELQEREKNFR
+482 IA
-497 AKWEG
+497 
-502 EKEVLAKI
+502 EVLAK
-510 QQDKQQMEQLKFEAE
+510 
-525 RAEREG
+525 
-531 DYGRVAEIRYG
+531 VA
-542 KLQQL
+542 K
-547 QHDIDAQQEQLRSRQ
+547 IDALAIKQDDNKNLASLESR
-562 GAEAMVKEEVTPD
+562 MK
-575 DIADVVARW
+575 DV
-584 TGIPVTRMLQSE
+584 IY
-596 REKLLHLED
+596 
-605 ELHRRV
+605 
-611 VGQDEAIQAV
+611 GQDRAIQTVVEAV
-621 ADAVRRS
+621 QLS
-628 RAGLQDPKRPIGS
+628 KAGLTDENKPLASLLFVGP
-641 FIFLGTTGVG
+641 TGVG
-651 KTELAKALAD
+651 KTEVAKMLAQELGVKLVR
-661 YLFNDENM
+661 F
-669 MTRIDMS
+669 DMS
-676 EYQEKFSVSRLV
+676 EYVEKHTVAKLI
-688 GAPPGYVGYEEGG
+688 GAPAGYVGYDDGG
-701 QLTEAVRRKP
+701 LLTDAVRKSP
-711 YSVVL
+711 DCVL
-716 FDEIEKAHPDV
+716 LLDEIEKAHSDI
-727 FNILLQVLDDGR
+727 FNILLQVMDYGV
-739 LTDNKGR
+739 LTDSKGR
-746 TVNFKN
+746 KAHFKN
-752 TIIIMTSNMGSQLIQ
+752 VILIMTSNAGAQYASQATVGFASTATAGSAMLKQVKHTFKPEFINRLNEIVVFNDMDEQMAKLILGKKLRELNAKLAAKSVSITLTDEAHQHLLKSGYSKEYGAREMDRVIQ
-767 QKFEAIA
+767 QQLKTMLM
-774 RKSADERERIIDE
+774 REILFG
-787 TKGEVLEMLKK
+787 KLKK
-798 TIRPEFLNRIDDII
+798 GGE
-812 MFEPLTQPQ
+812 
-821 IEQIVRLQVNGI
+821 
-833 ERLLKD
+833 
-839 QDVHIE
+839 
-845 VSDAAVKLVAKAGFD
+845 A
-860 PEFGARPVKRALQRL
+860 
-875 LLNDLSKALLA
+875 
-886 GTVDK
+886 TVDLQNGTLTIK
-891 TRPIRVDVDGDA
+891 Q
-903 LRFSNAD
+903 S

>member
-52 SCNEAFDID
+52 SCNEAFDLD

-146 TGTEIHFHE
+146 TATEIHFHE
-155 HSTGVEEDDDQYSN
+155 RSTGVEEDDDQYSN

-181 DDEDLLFGDEDDYS
+181 DDEDLLFGDEDDFS

-209 CINEHLKDK
+209 CINEHLAEK

-427 PDKAIDLMDEAA
+427 PDKAIDIIDEAGA
-439 AKLRMERDSQPEELD
+439 QAEMEGKKYKKIGKKQ
-454 EITRRLRQ
+454 
-462 LEIEREAIKRE
+462 
-473 GDEAKLDAL
+473 
-482 NKEIAELQEREKNFR
+482 IA
-497 AKWEG
+497 
-502 EKEVLAKI
+502 EVLAK
-510 QQDKQQMEQLKFEAE
+510 
-525 RAEREG
+525 
-531 DYGRVAEIRYG
+531 VA
-542 KLQQL
+542 K
-547 QHDIDAQQEQLRSRQ
+547 IDALAIKQDDNKNLASLESR
-562 GAEAMVKEEVTPD
+562 MK
-575 DIADVVARW
+575 DV
-584 TGIPVTRMLQSE
+584 IY
-596 REKLLHLED
+596 
-605 ELHRRV
+605 
-611 VGQDEAIQAV
+611 GQDRAIQTVVEAV
-621 ADAVRRS
+621 QLS
-628 RAGLQDPKRPIGS
+628 KAGLTDENKPLASLLFVGP
-641 FIFLGTTGVG
+641 TGVG
-651 KTELAKALAD
+651 KTEVAKMLAQELGVKLVR
-661 YLFNDENM
+661 F
-669 MTRIDMS
+669 DMS
-676 EYQEKFSVSRLV
+676 EYVEKHTVAKLI
-688 GAPPGYVGYEEGG
+688 GAPAGYVGYDDGG
-701 QLTEAVRRKP
+701 LLTDAVRKSP
-711 YSVVL
+711 DCVL
-716 FDEIEKAHPDV
+716 LLDEIEKAHSDI
-727 FNILLQVLDDGR
+727 FNILLQVMDYGV
-739 LTDNKGR
+739 LTDSKGR
-746 TVNFKN
+746 KAHFKN
-752 TIIIMTSNMGSQLIQ
+752 VILIMTSNAGAQYASQASVGFASTATAGSAMLKQVKHTFKPEFINRLNEIVVFNDMDEQMAKLILGKKLRELNAKLAAKSVSITLTDEAHQHLLKNGYSKEYGAREMDRVIQ
-767 QKFEAIA
+767 QQLKTMLM
-774 RKSADERERIIDE
+774 REILFG
-787 TKGEVLEMLKK
+787 KLKK
-798 TIRPEFLNRIDDII
+798 GGE
-812 MFEPLTQPQ
+812 
-821 IEQIVRLQVNGI
+821 
-833 ERLLKD
+833 
-839 QDVHIE
+839 
-845 VSDAAVKLVAKAGFD
+845 A
-860 PEFGARPVKRALQRL
+860 
-875 LLNDLSKALLA
+875 
-886 GTVDK
+886 TVDLQNGTLTIK
-891 TRPIRVDVDGDA
+891 Q
-903 LRFSNAD
+903 S

>member
-52 SCNEAFDID
+52 SCNEAFDLD

-146 TGTEIHFHE
+146 TATEIHFHE
-155 HSTGVEEDDDQYSN
+155 RSTGVEEDDDQYSN

-181 DDEDLLFGDEDDYS
+181 DDEDLLFGDEDDFS

-209 CINEHLKDK
+209 CINEHLAEK
-218 NPLIGREKELDR
+218 NPLIGRERELDR

-403 VKYDAAAIEYA
+403 VKYDAAAIESA

-427 PDKAIDLMDEAA
+427 PDKAIDIIDEAGA
-439 AKLRMERDSQPEELD
+439 QAEMEGKKYKKIGKKQ
-454 EITRRLRQ
+454 
-462 LEIEREAIKRE
+462 
-473 GDEAKLDAL
+473 
-482 NKEIAELQEREKNFR
+482 IA
-497 AKWEG
+497 
-502 EKEVLAKI
+502 EVLAK
-510 QQDKQQMEQLKFEAE
+510 
-525 RAEREG
+525 
-531 DYGRVAEIRYG
+531 VA
-542 KLQQL
+542 K
-547 QHDIDAQQEQLRSRQ
+547 IDALAIKQDDNKNLASLESR
-562 GAEAMVKEEVTPD
+562 MK
-575 DIADVVARW
+575 DV
-584 TGIPVTRMLQSE
+584 IY
-596 REKLLHLED
+596 
-605 ELHRRV
+605 
-611 VGQDEAIQAV
+611 GQDRAIQTVVEAV
-621 ADAVRRS
+621 QLS
-628 RAGLQDPKRPIGS
+628 KAGLTDENKPLASLLFVGP
-641 FIFLGTTGVG
+641 TGVG
-651 KTELAKALAD
+651 KTEVAKMLAQELGVKLVR
-661 YLFNDENM
+661 F
-669 MTRIDMS
+669 DMS
-676 EYQEKFSVSRLV
+676 EYVEKHTVAKLI
-688 GAPPGYVGYEEGG
+688 GAPAGYVGYDDGG
-701 QLTEAVRRKP
+701 LLTDAVRKSP
-711 YSVVL
+711 DCVL
-716 FDEIEKAHPDV
+716 LLDEIEKAHSDI
-727 FNILLQVLDDGR
+727 FNILLQVMDYGV
-739 LTDNKGR
+739 LTDSKGR
-746 TVNFKN
+746 KAHFKN
-752 TIIIMTSNMGSQLIQ
+752 VILIMTSNAGAQYASQASVGFASTASAGSAMLKQVKHTFKPEFINRLNEIVVFNDMDEQMAKLILGKKLRELNAKLAAKSVSITLTDEAHQHLLKSGYSKEYGAREMDRVIQ
-767 QKFEAIA
+767 QQLKTMLM
-774 RKSADERERIIDE
+774 REILFG
-787 TKGEVLEMLKK
+787 KLKK
-798 TIRPEFLNRIDDII
+798 GGE
-812 MFEPLTQPQ
+812 
-821 IEQIVRLQVNGI
+821 
-833 ERLLKD
+833 
-839 QDVHIE
+839 
-845 VSDAAVKLVAKAGFD
+845 A
-860 PEFGARPVKRALQRL
+860 
-875 LLNDLSKALLA
+875 
-886 GTVDK
+886 TVDLQNGTLTIK
-891 TRPIRVDVDGDA
+891 Q
-903 LRFSNAD
+903 S

>member
-52 SCNEAFDID
+52 SCNEAFDLD
-61 DFLDELD
+61 NFLDELD

-146 TGTEIHFHE
+146 TATEIHFHE
-155 HSTGVEEDDDQYSN
+155 RSTGVEEDDDQYSN

-209 CINEHLKDK
+209 CINEHLAEK

-427 PDKAIDLMDEAA
+427 PDKAIDIIDEAGA
-439 AKLRMERDSQPEELD
+439 QAEMEGKKYKKIGKKQ
-454 EITRRLRQ
+454 
-462 LEIEREAIKRE
+462 
-473 GDEAKLDAL
+473 
-482 NKEIAELQEREKNFR
+482 IA
-497 AKWEG
+497 
-502 EKEVLAKI
+502 EVLAK
-510 QQDKQQMEQLKFEAE
+510 
-525 RAEREG
+525 
-531 DYGRVAEIRYG
+531 VA
-542 KLQQL
+542 K
-547 QHDIDAQQEQLRSRQ
+547 IDALAIKQDDNKNLASLESR
-562 GAEAMVKEEVTPD
+562 MKSV
-575 DIADVVARW
+575 IY
-584 TGIPVTRMLQSE
+584 
-596 REKLLHLED
+596 
-605 ELHRRV
+605 
-611 VGQDEAIQAV
+611 GQDRAIQTVVEAV
-621 ADAVRRS
+621 QLS
-628 RAGLQDPKRPIGS
+628 KAGLTDENKPLASLLFVGP
-641 FIFLGTTGVG
+641 TGVG
-651 KTELAKALAD
+651 KTEVAKMLAQELGVKLVR
-661 YLFNDENM
+661 F
-669 MTRIDMS
+669 DMS
-676 EYQEKFSVSRLV
+676 EYVEKHTVAKLI
-688 GAPPGYVGYEEGG
+688 GAPAGYVGYDDGG
-701 QLTEAVRRKP
+701 LLTDAVRKSP
-711 YSVVL
+711 DCVL
-716 FDEIEKAHPDV
+716 LLDEIEKAHSDI
-727 FNILLQVLDDGR
+727 FNILLQVMDYGV
-739 LTDNKGR
+739 LTDSKGR
-746 TVNFKN
+746 KAHFKN
-752 TIIIMTSNMGSQLIQ
+752 VILIMTSNAGAQYASQATVGFASTATAGSAMLKQVKHTFKPEFINRLNEIVVFNDMDEQMAKLILGKKLRELNAKLAAKSVSIALTDEAHQHLLKSGYSKEYGAREMDRVIQ
-767 QKFEAIA
+767 QQLKTMLM
-774 RKSADERERIIDE
+774 REILFG
-787 TKGEVLEMLKK
+787 KLKK
-798 TIRPEFLNRIDDII
+798 GGEATVD
-812 MFEPLTQPQ
+812 
-821 IEQIVRLQVNGI
+821 LQNGI
-833 ERLLKD
+833 LTIK
-839 QDVHIE
+839 Q
-845 VSDAAVKLVAKAGFD
+845 S
-860 PEFGARPVKRALQRL
+860 
-875 LLNDLSKALLA
+875 
-886 GTVDK
+886 
-891 TRPIRVDVDGDA
+891 
-903 LRFSNAD
+903 

>member
-16 MKFASQKALVEN
+16 MKYASQKALVEN

-52 SCNEAFDID
+52 SCNEAFDLD
-61 DFLDELD
+61 EFLDELD

-146 TGTEIHFHE
+146 TATEIHFHE
-155 HSTGVEEDDDQYSN
+155 RSTGVEEDDDQYSN
-169 GEGDNPFGLFDD
+169 GEGDGNPFGLFDD
-181 DDEDLLFGDEDDYS
+181 DDEDLPFGDEDDFS
-195 SPSHKNDKWKKYVT
+195 TPSHKNDKWKKYVT
-209 CINEHLKDK
+209 CINEHLAEK

-427 PDKAIDLMDEAA
+427 PDKAIDIIDEAGA
-439 AKLRMERDSQPEELD
+439 QAEMEGKKYKKIGKKQ
-454 EITRRLRQ
+454 
-462 LEIEREAIKRE
+462 
-473 GDEAKLDAL
+473 
-482 NKEIAELQEREKNFR
+482 IA
-497 AKWEG
+497 
-502 EKEVLAKI
+502 EVLAK
-510 QQDKQQMEQLKFEAE
+510 
-525 RAEREG
+525 
-531 DYGRVAEIRYG
+531 VA
-542 KLQQL
+542 K
-547 QHDIDAQQEQLRSRQ
+547 IDALAIKQDDNKNLASLESR
-562 GAEAMVKEEVTPD
+562 MK
-575 DIADVVARW
+575 DV
-584 TGIPVTRMLQSE
+584 IY
-596 REKLLHLED
+596 
-605 ELHRRV
+605 
-611 VGQDEAIQAV
+611 GQDRAIQTVVEAV
-621 ADAVRRS
+621 QLS
-628 RAGLQDPKRPIGS
+628 KAGLTDENKPLASLLFVGP
-641 FIFLGTTGVG
+641 TGVG
-651 KTELAKALAD
+651 KTEVAKMLAQELGVKLVR
-661 YLFNDENM
+661 F
-669 MTRIDMS
+669 DMS
-676 EYQEKFSVSRLV
+676 EYVEKHTVAKLI
-688 GAPPGYVGYEEGG
+688 GAPAGYVGYDDGG
-701 QLTEAVRRKP
+701 LLTDAVRKSP
-711 YSVVL
+711 DCVL
-716 FDEIEKAHPDV
+716 LLDEIEKAHSDI
-727 FNILLQVLDDGR
+727 FNILLQVMDYGV
-739 LTDNKGR
+739 LTDSKGR
-746 TVNFKN
+746 KAHFKN
-752 TIIIMTSNMGSQLIQ
+752 VILIMTSNAGAQYASQASVGFASTATAGSAMLKQVKHTFKPEFINRLNEIVVFNDMDEQMAKLILGKKLRELNAKLAAKSVSITLTDEAHQHLLKSGYSKEYGAREMDRVIQ
-767 QKFEAIA
+767 QQLKTMLM
-774 RKSADERERIIDE
+774 REILFG
-787 TKGEVLEMLKK
+787 KLKK
-798 TIRPEFLNRIDDII
+798 GGE
-812 MFEPLTQPQ
+812 
-821 IEQIVRLQVNGI
+821 
-833 ERLLKD
+833 
-839 QDVHIE
+839 
-845 VSDAAVKLVAKAGFD
+845 A
-860 PEFGARPVKRALQRL
+860 
-875 LLNDLSKALLA
+875 
-886 GTVDK
+886 TVDLQNGTLTIK
-891 TRPIRVDVDGDA
+891 Q
-903 LRFSNAD
+903 S

>member
-16 MKFASQKALVEN
+16 MKYASQKALVEN
-28 SDFITPE
+28 SDYITPE

-52 SCNEAFDID
+52 SCNEAFDLD

-89 PSFQLQQVFTDA
+89 PSFQLQRVFTDA

-155 HSTGVEEDDDQYSN
+155 RSTGVEEDDDQYSN

-181 DDEDLLFGDEDDYS
+181 DDEDLLFGDEDDFS

-209 CINEHLKDK
+209 CINEHLAEK
-218 NPLIGREKELDR
+218 NPLIGRERELDR

-427 PDKAIDLMDEAA
+427 PDKAIDIIDEAGA
-439 AKLRMERDSQPEELD
+439 QAEMEGKKYKKIGKKQ
-454 EITRRLRQ
+454 
-462 LEIEREAIKRE
+462 
-473 GDEAKLDAL
+473 
-482 NKEIAELQEREKNFR
+482 IA
-497 AKWEG
+497 
-502 EKEVLAKI
+502 EVLAK
-510 QQDKQQMEQLKFEAE
+510 
-525 RAEREG
+525 
-531 DYGRVAEIRYG
+531 VA
-542 KLQQL
+542 K
-547 QHDIDAQQEQLRSRQ
+547 IDALAIKQDDNKNLASLESR
-562 GAEAMVKEEVTPD
+562 MKSV
-575 DIADVVARW
+575 IY
-584 TGIPVTRMLQSE
+584 
-596 REKLLHLED
+596 
-605 ELHRRV
+605 
-611 VGQDEAIQAV
+611 GQDRAIQTVVEAV
-621 ADAVRRS
+621 QLS
-628 RAGLQDPKRPIGS
+628 KAGLTDENKPLASLLFVGP
-641 FIFLGTTGVG
+641 TGVG
-651 KTELAKALAD
+651 KTEVAKMLAQELGVKLVR
-661 YLFNDENM
+661 F
-669 MTRIDMS
+669 DMS
-676 EYQEKFSVSRLV
+676 EYVEKHTVAKLI
-688 GAPPGYVGYEEGG
+688 GAPAGYVGYDDGG
-701 QLTEAVRRKP
+701 LLTDAVRKSP
-711 YSVVL
+711 DCVL
-716 FDEIEKAHPDV
+716 LLDEIEKAHSDI
-727 FNILLQVLDDGR
+727 FNILLQVMDYGV
-739 LTDNKGR
+739 LTDSKGR
-746 TVNFKN
+746 KAHFKN
-752 TIIIMTSNMGSQLIQ
+752 VILIMTSNAGAQYASQASVGFASTATAGSAMLKQVKHTFKPEFINRLNEIVVFNDMDEQMAKLILGKKLRELNAKLAAKSVSITLTDEAHQHLLKSGYSKEYGAREMDRVIQ
-767 QKFEAIA
+767 QQLKTMLM
-774 RKSADERERIIDE
+774 REILFG
-787 TKGEVLEMLKK
+787 KLKK
-798 TIRPEFLNRIDDII
+798 GGE
-812 MFEPLTQPQ
+812 
-821 IEQIVRLQVNGI
+821 
-833 ERLLKD
+833 
-839 QDVHIE
+839 
-845 VSDAAVKLVAKAGFD
+845 A
-860 PEFGARPVKRALQRL
+860 
-875 LLNDLSKALLA
+875 
-886 GTVDK
+886 TVDLQNGTLTIK
-891 TRPIRVDVDGDA
+891 Q
-903 LRFSNAD
+903 S

>member
-52 SCNEAFDID
+52 SCNEAFDLD

-146 TGTEIHFHE
+146 TATEIHFHE
-155 HSTGVEEDDDQYSN
+155 RSTGVEEDDDQYSN

-195 SPSHKNDKWKKYVT
+195 SPSRKNDKWKKYVT
-209 CINEHLKDK
+209 CINEHLAEK
-218 NPLIGREKELDR
+218 NPLIGRERELDR

-427 PDKAIDLMDEAA
+427 PDKAIDIIDEAGSQA
-439 AKLRMERDSQPEELD
+439 EMEGKKYKKIGKKQ
-454 EITRRLRQ
+454 
-462 LEIEREAIKRE
+462 
-473 GDEAKLDAL
+473 
-482 NKEIAELQEREKNFR
+482 IA
-497 AKWEG
+497 
-502 EKEVLAKI
+502 EVLAK
-510 QQDKQQMEQLKFEAE
+510 
-525 RAEREG
+525 
-531 DYGRVAEIRYG
+531 VA
-542 KLQQL
+542 K
-547 QHDIDAQQEQLRSRQ
+547 IDALAIKQDDNKNLASLESR
-562 GAEAMVKEEVTPD
+562 MK
-575 DIADVVARW
+575 DV
-584 TGIPVTRMLQSE
+584 IY
-596 REKLLHLED
+596 
-605 ELHRRV
+605 
-611 VGQDEAIQAV
+611 GQDRAIQTVVEAV
-621 ADAVRRS
+621 QLS
-628 RAGLQDPKRPIGS
+628 KAGLTDENKPLASLLFVGP
-641 FIFLGTTGVG
+641 TGVG
-651 KTELAKALAD
+651 KTEVAKMLAQELGVKLVR
-661 YLFNDENM
+661 F
-669 MTRIDMS
+669 DMS
-676 EYQEKFSVSRLV
+676 EYVEKHTVAKLI
-688 GAPPGYVGYEEGG
+688 GAPAGYVGYDDGG
-701 QLTEAVRRKP
+701 LLTDAVRKSP
-711 YSVVL
+711 DCVL
-716 FDEIEKAHPDV
+716 LLDEIEKAHSDI
-727 FNILLQVLDDGR
+727 FNILLQVMDYGV
-739 LTDNKGR
+739 LTDSKGR
-746 TVNFKN
+746 KAHFKN
-752 TIIIMTSNMGSQLIQ
+752 VILIMTSNAGAQYASQASMGFASTATAGSAMLKQVKHTFKPEFINRLNEIVVFNDMDEQMAKLILGKKLRELNAKLAAKSVSITLTDEAHQHLLKSGYSKEYGAREMDRVIQ
-767 QKFEAIA
+767 QQLKTMLM
-774 RKSADERERIIDE
+774 REILFG
-787 TKGEVLEMLKK
+787 KLKK
-798 TIRPEFLNRIDDII
+798 GGE
-812 MFEPLTQPQ
+812 
-821 IEQIVRLQVNGI
+821 
-833 ERLLKD
+833 
-839 QDVHIE
+839 
-845 VSDAAVKLVAKAGFD
+845 A
-860 PEFGARPVKRALQRL
+860 
-875 LLNDLSKALLA
+875 
-886 GTVDK
+886 TVDLQNGTLTIK
-891 TRPIRVDVDGDA
+891 Q
-903 LRFSNAD
+903 S

>member
-16 MKFASQKALVEN
+16 MKYASQKALVEN

-52 SCNEAFDID
+52 SCNEAFDLD

-155 HSTGVEEDDDQYSN
+155 RSTGVEEDDEQYSN

-209 CINEHLKDK
+209 CINEHLAEK

-427 PDKAIDLMDEAA
+427 PDKAIDILDEAGA
-439 AKLRMERDSQPEELD
+439 QAEMEGKKYKKIGKKQ
-454 EITRRLRQ
+454 
-462 LEIEREAIKRE
+462 
-473 GDEAKLDAL
+473 
-482 NKEIAELQEREKNFR
+482 IA
-497 AKWEG
+497 
-502 EKEVLAKI
+502 EVLAK
-510 QQDKQQMEQLKFEAE
+510 
-525 RAEREG
+525 
-531 DYGRVAEIRYG
+531 VA
-542 KLQQL
+542 K
-547 QHDIDAQQEQLRSRQ
+547 IDALAIKQDDNKNLASLESR
-562 GAEAMVKEEVTPD
+562 MK
-575 DIADVVARW
+575 DV
-584 TGIPVTRMLQSE
+584 IY
-596 REKLLHLED
+596 
-605 ELHRRV
+605 
-611 VGQDEAIQAV
+611 GQDRAIQTVVEAV
-621 ADAVRRS
+621 QLS
-628 RAGLQDPKRPIGS
+628 KAGLTDENKPLASLLFVGP
-641 FIFLGTTGVG
+641 TGVG
-651 KTELAKALAD
+651 KTEVAKMLAQELGVKLVR
-661 YLFNDENM
+661 F
-669 MTRIDMS
+669 DMS
-676 EYQEKFSVSRLV
+676 EYVEKHTVAKLI
-688 GAPPGYVGYEEGG
+688 GAPAGYVGYDDGG
-701 QLTEAVRRKP
+701 LLTDAVRKSP
-711 YSVVL
+711 DCVL
-716 FDEIEKAHPDV
+716 LLDEIEKAHSDI
-727 FNILLQVLDDGR
+727 FNILLQVMDYGV
-739 LTDNKGR
+739 LTDSKGR
-746 TVNFKN
+746 KAHFKN
-752 TIIIMTSNMGSQLIQ
+752 VILIMTSNAGAQYASQASVGFASTATAGSAMLKQVKHTFKPEFINRLNEIVVFNDMDEQMAKLILGKKLRELNAKLAAKSVSITLSEEAHQHLLKSGYSKEYGAREMDRVIQ
-767 QKFEAIA
+767 QQLKTMLM
-774 RKSADERERIIDE
+774 REILFG
-787 TKGEVLEMLKK
+787 KLKK
-798 TIRPEFLNRIDDII
+798 GGEATVD
-812 MFEPLTQPQ
+812 
-821 IEQIVRLQVNGI
+821 LQNGI
-833 ERLLKD
+833 LTIK
-839 QDVHIE
+839 Q
-845 VSDAAVKLVAKAGFD
+845 S
-860 PEFGARPVKRALQRL
+860 
-875 LLNDLSKALLA
+875 
-886 GTVDK
+886 
-891 TRPIRVDVDGDA
+891 
-903 LRFSNAD
+903 

>member
-1 MEQKKITFNRDLNKA
+1 MEQKKITFNRDLNKT
-16 MKFASQKALVEN
+16 MKYASQKALVEN
-28 SDFITPE
+28 SDYITPE

-52 SCNEAFDID
+52 SCNEAFDLD

-155 HSTGVEEDDDQYSN
+155 RSTGVEEDDDQYSN

-181 DDEDLLFGDEDDYS
+181 DDEDLLFGDEDDFS

-209 CINEHLKDK
+209 CINEHLAEK
-218 NPLIGREKELDR
+218 NPLIGRERELDR

-300 KQIMEGVTS
+300 KQIMEGVTRD
-309 EAHCIIYLDEIH
+309 ERCIIYLDEIH

-427 PDKAIDLMDEAA
+427 PDKAIDIIDEAGA
-439 AKLRMERDSQPEELD
+439 QAEMEGKKYKKIGKKQ
-454 EITRRLRQ
+454 
-462 LEIEREAIKRE
+462 
-473 GDEAKLDAL
+473 
-482 NKEIAELQEREKNFR
+482 IA
-497 AKWEG
+497 
-502 EKEVLAKI
+502 EVLAK
-510 QQDKQQMEQLKFEAE
+510 
-525 RAEREG
+525 
-531 DYGRVAEIRYG
+531 VA
-542 KLQQL
+542 K
-547 QHDIDAQQEQLRSRQ
+547 IDALAIKQDDNKNLASLESR
-562 GAEAMVKEEVTPD
+562 MK
-575 DIADVVARW
+575 DV
-584 TGIPVTRMLQSE
+584 IY
-596 REKLLHLED
+596 
-605 ELHRRV
+605 
-611 VGQDEAIQAV
+611 GQDRAIQTVVEAV
-621 ADAVRRS
+621 QLS
-628 RAGLQDPKRPIGS
+628 KAGLTDENKPLASLLFVGP
-641 FIFLGTTGVG
+641 TGVG
-651 KTELAKALAD
+651 KTEVAKMLAQELGVKLVR
-661 YLFNDENM
+661 F
-669 MTRIDMS
+669 DMS
-676 EYQEKFSVSRLV
+676 EYVEKHTVAKLI
-688 GAPPGYVGYEEGG
+688 GAPAGYVGYDDGG
-701 QLTEAVRRKP
+701 LLTDAVRKSP
-711 YSVVL
+711 DCVL
-716 FDEIEKAHPDV
+716 LLDEIEKAHSDI
-727 FNILLQVLDDGR
+727 FNILLQVMDYGV
-739 LTDNKGR
+739 LTDSKGR
-746 TVNFKN
+746 KAHFKN
-752 TIIIMTSNMGSQLIQ
+752 VILIMTSNAGAQYASQASVGFASTASAGSAMLKQVKHTFKPEFINRLNEIVVFNDMDEQMAKLILDKKLRELNAKLAAKSVSITLTDEAHQYLLKSGYSKEYGAREMDRVIQ
-767 QKFEAIA
+767 QQLKTMLM
-774 RKSADERERIIDE
+774 REILFG
-787 TKGEVLEMLKK
+787 KLKK
-798 TIRPEFLNRIDDII
+798 GGEATVD
-812 MFEPLTQPQ
+812 
-821 IEQIVRLQVNGI
+821 LQNGI
-833 ERLLKD
+833 LTIKK
-839 QDVHIE
+839 
-845 VSDAAVKLVAKAGFD
+845 S
-860 PEFGARPVKRALQRL
+860 
-875 LLNDLSKALLA
+875 
-886 GTVDK
+886 
-891 TRPIRVDVDGDA
+891 
-903 LRFSNAD
+903 

>member
-52 SCNEAFDID
+52 SCNEAFDLD

-146 TGTEIHFHE
+146 TATEIHFHE
-155 HSTGVEEDDDQYSN
+155 RSTGVEEDDDQYSN

-181 DDEDLLFGDEDDYS
+181 DDEDLLFGDEDDFS

-209 CINEHLKDK
+209 CINEHLAEK
-218 NPLIGREKELDR
+218 NPLIGRERELDR

-427 PDKAIDLMDEAA
+427 PDKAIDIIDEAGA
-439 AKLRMERDSQPEELD
+439 QAEMEGKKYKKIGKKQ
-454 EITRRLRQ
+454 
-462 LEIEREAIKRE
+462 
-473 GDEAKLDAL
+473 
-482 NKEIAELQEREKNFR
+482 IA
-497 AKWEG
+497 
-502 EKEVLAKI
+502 EVLAK
-510 QQDKQQMEQLKFEAE
+510 
-525 RAEREG
+525 
-531 DYGRVAEIRYG
+531 VA
-542 KLQQL
+542 K
-547 QHDIDAQQEQLRSRQ
+547 IDALAIKQDDNKNLASLESR
-562 GAEAMVKEEVTPD
+562 MK
-575 DIADVVARW
+575 DV
-584 TGIPVTRMLQSE
+584 IY
-596 REKLLHLED
+596 
-605 ELHRRV
+605 
-611 VGQDEAIQAV
+611 GQDRAIQTVVEAV
-621 ADAVRRS
+621 QLS
-628 RAGLQDPKRPIGS
+628 KAGLTDENKPLASLLFVGP
-641 FIFLGTTGVG
+641 TGVG
-651 KTELAKALAD
+651 KTEVAKMLAQELGVKLVR
-661 YLFNDENM
+661 F
-669 MTRIDMS
+669 DMS
-676 EYQEKFSVSRLV
+676 EYVEKHTVAKLI
-688 GAPPGYVGYEEGG
+688 GAPAGYVGYDDGG
-701 QLTEAVRRKP
+701 LLTDAVRKSP
-711 YSVVL
+711 DCVL
-716 FDEIEKAHPDV
+716 LLDEIEKAHSDI
-727 FNILLQVLDDGR
+727 FNILLQVMDYGV
-739 LTDNKGR
+739 LTDSKGR
-746 TVNFKN
+746 KAHFKN
-752 TIIIMTSNMGSQLIQ
+752 VILIMTSNAGAQYASQATVGFASTATAGSAMLKQVKHTFKPEFINRLNEIVVFNDMDEQMAKLILGKKLRELNAKLAAKSVSITLTDEAHQHLLKSGYSKEYGAREMDRVIQ
-767 QKFEAIA
+767 QQLKTMLM
-774 RKSADERERIIDE
+774 REILFG
-787 TKGEVLEMLKK
+787 KLKK
-798 TIRPEFLNRIDDII
+798 GGE
-812 MFEPLTQPQ
+812 
-821 IEQIVRLQVNGI
+821 
-833 ERLLKD
+833 
-839 QDVHIE
+839 
-845 VSDAAVKLVAKAGFD
+845 A
-860 PEFGARPVKRALQRL
+860 
-875 LLNDLSKALLA
+875 
-886 GTVDK
+886 TVDLQNGTLTIK
-891 TRPIRVDVDGDA
+891 Q
-903 LRFSNAD
+903 S

>member
-16 MKFASQKALVEN
+16 MKYASQKALVEN

-52 SCNEAFDID
+52 SCNEAFDLD

-146 TGTEIHFHE
+146 TATEIHFHE
-155 HSTGVEEDDDQYSN
+155 RSTGVEEDDDQYSN

-195 SPSHKNDKWKKYVT
+195 SPSRKNDKWKKYVT
-209 CINEHLKDK
+209 CINEHLAEK
-218 NPLIGREKELDR
+218 NPLIGREHELDR

-271 RLKGCN
+271 RLKGCK

-343 LDDDRIRVIGATTY
+343 LDDDRIRVIGATTH

-403 VKYDAAAIEYA
+403 VKYDDAAIEYA

-427 PDKAIDLMDEAA
+427 PDKAIDIVDEAGA
-439 AKLRMERDSQPEELD
+439 QAEMEGKKYKKIGKKQ
-454 EITRRLRQ
+454 
-462 LEIEREAIKRE
+462 
-473 GDEAKLDAL
+473 
-482 NKEIAELQEREKNFR
+482 IA
-497 AKWEG
+497 
-502 EKEVLAKI
+502 EVLAK
-510 QQDKQQMEQLKFEAE
+510 
-525 RAEREG
+525 
-531 DYGRVAEIRYG
+531 VA
-542 KLQQL
+542 K
-547 QHDIDAQQEQLRSRQ
+547 IDALAIKQDDNKNLASLESR
-562 GAEAMVKEEVTPD
+562 MK
-575 DIADVVARW
+575 DV
-584 TGIPVTRMLQSE
+584 IY
-596 REKLLHLED
+596 
-605 ELHRRV
+605 
-611 VGQDEAIQAV
+611 GQDRAIQTVVEAV
-621 ADAVRRS
+621 QLS
-628 RAGLQDPKRPIGS
+628 KAGLTDENKPLASLLFVGP
-641 FIFLGTTGVG
+641 TGVG
-651 KTELAKALAD
+651 KTEVAKMLAQELGVKLVR
-661 YLFNDENM
+661 F
-669 MTRIDMS
+669 DMS
-676 EYQEKFSVSRLV
+676 EYVEKHTVAKLI
-688 GAPPGYVGYEEGG
+688 GAPAGYVGYDDGG
-701 QLTEAVRRKP
+701 LLTDAVRKSP
-711 YSVVL
+711 DCVL
-716 FDEIEKAHPDV
+716 LLDEIEKAHSDI
-727 FNILLQVLDDGR
+727 FNILLQVMDYGV
-739 LTDNKGR
+739 LTDSKGR
-746 TVNFKN
+746 KAHFKN
-752 TIIIMTSNMGSQLIQ
+752 VILIMTSNAGAQYASQASMGFASTATAGSAMLKQVKHTFKPEFINRLNEIVVFNDMDEQMAKLILGKKLRELNAKLAAKSVSITLTDEAHQHLLKNGYSKEYGAREMDRVIQ
-767 QKFEAIA
+767 QQLKTMLM
-774 RKSADERERIIDE
+774 REILFG
-787 TKGEVLEMLKK
+787 KLKK
-798 TIRPEFLNRIDDII
+798 GGE
-812 MFEPLTQPQ
+812 
-821 IEQIVRLQVNGI
+821 
-833 ERLLKD
+833 
-839 QDVHIE
+839 
-845 VSDAAVKLVAKAGFD
+845 A
-860 PEFGARPVKRALQRL
+860 
-875 LLNDLSKALLA
+875 
-886 GTVDK
+886 TVDLQNDTLTIK
-891 TRPIRVDVDGDA
+891 Q
-903 LRFSNAD
+903 S

>member
-16 MKFASQKALVEN
+16 MKYASQKALVEN

-52 SCNEAFDID
+52 SCNEAFDLD

-181 DDEDLLFGDEDDYS
+181 DDEDLLFGDEDDFS

-209 CINEHLKDK
+209 CINEHLAEK
-218 NPLIGREKELDR
+218 NPLIGREHELDR

-367 VGMIRRFQTIDV
+367 VGMIRRFQNIDV
-379 EEPSIDEA
+379 GEPSIDEA

-403 VKYDAAAIEYA
+403 VKYDDAAIEYA

-427 PDKAIDLMDEAA
+427 PDKAIDIIDEAGA
-439 AKLRMERDSQPEELD
+439 QAEMEGKKYKKIGKKQ
-454 EITRRLRQ
+454 
-462 LEIEREAIKRE
+462 
-473 GDEAKLDAL
+473 
-482 NKEIAELQEREKNFR
+482 IA
-497 AKWEG
+497 
-502 EKEVLAKI
+502 EVLAK
-510 QQDKQQMEQLKFEAE
+510 
-525 RAEREG
+525 
-531 DYGRVAEIRYG
+531 VA
-542 KLQQL
+542 K
-547 QHDIDAQQEQLRSRQ
+547 IDALAIKQDDNKNLASLESR
-562 GAEAMVKEEVTPD
+562 MK
-575 DIADVVARW
+575 DV
-584 TGIPVTRMLQSE
+584 IY
-596 REKLLHLED
+596 
-605 ELHRRV
+605 
-611 VGQDEAIQAV
+611 GQDRAIQTVVEAV
-621 ADAVRRS
+621 QLS
-628 RAGLQDPKRPIGS
+628 KAGLTDENKPLASLLFVGP
-641 FIFLGTTGVG
+641 TGVG
-651 KTELAKALAD
+651 KTEVAKMLAQELGVKLVR
-661 YLFNDENM
+661 F
-669 MTRIDMS
+669 DMS
-676 EYQEKFSVSRLV
+676 EYVEKHTVAKLI
-688 GAPPGYVGYEEGG
+688 GAPAGYVGYDDGG
-701 QLTEAVRRKP
+701 LLTDAVRKSP
-711 YSVVL
+711 DCVL
-716 FDEIEKAHPDV
+716 LLDEIEKAHSDI
-727 FNILLQVLDDGR
+727 FNILLQVMDYGV
-739 LTDNKGR
+739 LTDSKGR
-746 TVNFKN
+746 KAHFKN
-752 TIIIMTSNMGSQLIQ
+752 VILIMTSNAGAQYASQASVGFASTATAGSAMLKQVKHTFKPEFINRLNEIVVFNDMDEQMAKLILGKKLRELNAKLAAKSVSITLTDEAHQHLLKSGYSKEYGAREMDRVIQ
-767 QKFEAIA
+767 QQLKTMLM
-774 RKSADERERIIDE
+774 REILFG
-787 TKGEVLEMLKK
+787 KLKK
-798 TIRPEFLNRIDDII
+798 GGE
-812 MFEPLTQPQ
+812 
-821 IEQIVRLQVNGI
+821 
-833 ERLLKD
+833 
-839 QDVHIE
+839 
-845 VSDAAVKLVAKAGFD
+845 A
-860 PEFGARPVKRALQRL
+860 
-875 LLNDLSKALLA
+875 
-886 GTVDK
+886 TVDLQNGTLTIK
-891 TRPIRVDVDGDA
+891 Q
-903 LRFSNAD
+903 S

>member
-155 HSTGVEEDDDQYSN
+155 RSTGVEEDDDQYSN

-181 DDEDLLFGDEDDYS
+181 DDEDLLFGDEDDFS
-195 SPSHKNDKWKKYVT
+195 NPSRKNDKWKKYVT
-209 CINEHLKDK
+209 CINDHLEDK
-218 NPLIGREKELDR
+218 NPLIGRENELDR

-236 RKDKNNPLHIGEPGV
+236 RKEKNNPLHIGEPGV

-266 GKVPD
+266 GNVPD
-271 RLKGCN
+271 RLKGCK

-286 LAGTRFRGDMEQRL
+286 LAGTRYRGDMEQRL

-427 PDKAIDLMDEAA
+427 PDKAIDIIDEAGA
-439 AKLRMERDSQPEELD
+439 QAEMEEKTHKKIGKKQ
-454 EITRRLRQ
+454 
-462 LEIEREAIKRE
+462 
-473 GDEAKLDAL
+473 
-482 NKEIAELQEREKNFR
+482 IA
-497 AKWEG
+497 
-502 EKEVLAKI
+502 EVLAK
-510 QQDKQQMEQLKFEAE
+510 
-525 RAEREG
+525 
-531 DYGRVAEIRYG
+531 VA
-542 KLQQL
+542 K
-547 QHDIDAQQEQLRSRQ
+547 IDALAIKQ
-562 GAEAMVKEEVTPD
+562 D
-575 DIADVVARW
+575 DNKNLASLERRMKDV
-584 TGIPVTRMLQSE
+584 IY
-596 REKLLHLED
+596 
-605 ELHRRV
+605 
-611 VGQDEAIQAV
+611 GQDRAIQTVVEAV
-621 ADAVRRS
+621 QLS
-628 RAGLQDPKRPIGS
+628 KAGLTDENKPLASLLFVGP
-641 FIFLGTTGVG
+641 TGVG
-651 KTELAKALAD
+651 KTEVAKMLAQELGVKLVR
-661 YLFNDENM
+661 F
-669 MTRIDMS
+669 DMS
-676 EYQEKFSVSRLV
+676 EYVEKHTVAKLI
-688 GAPPGYVGYEEGG
+688 GAPAGYVGYDDGG
-701 QLTEAVRRKP
+701 LLTDAVRKSP
-711 YSVVL
+711 DCVL
-716 FDEIEKAHPDV
+716 LLDEIEKAHSDI
-727 FNILLQVLDDGR
+727 FNILLQVMDYGV
-739 LTDNKGR
+739 LTDSKGR
-746 TVNFKN
+746 KAHFKN
-752 TIIIMTSNMGSQLIQ
+752 VILIMTSNAGAQYASQASVGFASTATAGSAMLKQVKHTFKPEFINRLNEIVVFNDMDEQMAKLILGKKLRELNAKLAAKSVSITLTDKAHQHLLKSGYSKEYGAREMDRVIQ
-767 QKFEAIA
+767 QQLKTMLM
-774 RKSADERERIIDE
+774 REILFG
-787 TKGEVLEMLKK
+787 KLKK
-798 TIRPEFLNRIDDII
+798 GGE
-812 MFEPLTQPQ
+812 
-821 IEQIVRLQVNGI
+821 
-833 ERLLKD
+833 
-839 QDVHIE
+839 
-845 VSDAAVKLVAKAGFD
+845 A
-860 PEFGARPVKRALQRL
+860 
-875 LLNDLSKALLA
+875 
-886 GTVDK
+886 TVDLQNGTLTIK
-891 TRPIRVDVDGDA
+891 Q
-903 LRFSNAD
+903 S

>member
-52 SCNEAFDID
+52 SCNEAFDLD

-146 TGTEIHFHE
+146 TATEIHFHE
-155 HSTGVEEDDDQYSN
+155 RSTGVEEDDDQYSN

-181 DDEDLLFGDEDDYS
+181 DDEDLLFGDEDDFS

-209 CINEHLKDK
+209 CINEHLAEK

-427 PDKAIDLMDEAA
+427 PDKAIDIIDEAGA
-439 AKLRMERDSQPEELD
+439 QAEMEGKKYKKIGKKQ
-454 EITRRLRQ
+454 
-462 LEIEREAIKRE
+462 
-473 GDEAKLDAL
+473 
-482 NKEIAELQEREKNFR
+482 IA
-497 AKWEG
+497 
-502 EKEVLAKI
+502 EVLAK
-510 QQDKQQMEQLKFEAE
+510 
-525 RAEREG
+525 
-531 DYGRVAEIRYG
+531 VA
-542 KLQQL
+542 K
-547 QHDIDAQQEQLRSRQ
+547 IDALAIKQDDNKNLASLESR
-562 GAEAMVKEEVTPD
+562 MK
-575 DIADVVARW
+575 DV
-584 TGIPVTRMLQSE
+584 IY
-596 REKLLHLED
+596 
-605 ELHRRV
+605 
-611 VGQDEAIQAV
+611 GQDRAIQTVVEAV
-621 ADAVRRS
+621 QLS
-628 RAGLQDPKRPIGS
+628 KAGLTDENKPLASLLFVGP
-641 FIFLGTTGVG
+641 TGVG
-651 KTELAKALAD
+651 KTEVAKMLAQELGVKLVR
-661 YLFNDENM
+661 F
-669 MTRIDMS
+669 DMS
-676 EYQEKFSVSRLV
+676 EYVEKHTVAKLI
-688 GAPPGYVGYEEGG
+688 GAPAGYVGYDDGG
-701 QLTEAVRRKP
+701 LLTDAVRKSP
-711 YSVVL
+711 DCVL
-716 FDEIEKAHPDV
+716 LLDEIEKAHSDI
-727 FNILLQVLDDGR
+727 FNILLQVMDYGV
-739 LTDNKGR
+739 LTDSKGR
-746 TVNFKN
+746 KAHFKN
-752 TIIIMTSNMGSQLIQ
+752 VILIMTSNAGAQYASQASMGFASTASAGSAMLKQVKHTFKPEFINRLNEIVVFNDMDEQMAKLILGKKLRELNAKLAAKSVSITLTDEAHQHLLKSGYSKEYGAREMDRVIQ
-767 QKFEAIA
+767 QQLKTMLM
-774 RKSADERERIIDE
+774 REILFG
-787 TKGEVLEMLKK
+787 KLKK
-798 TIRPEFLNRIDDII
+798 GGE
-812 MFEPLTQPQ
+812 
-821 IEQIVRLQVNGI
+821 
-833 ERLLKD
+833 
-839 QDVHIE
+839 
-845 VSDAAVKLVAKAGFD
+845 A
-860 PEFGARPVKRALQRL
+860 
-875 LLNDLSKALLA
+875 
-886 GTVDK
+886 TVDLQNGTLTIK
-891 TRPIRVDVDGDA
+891 Q
-903 LRFSNAD
+903 S

>member
-251 GKTALV
+251 GKTALG

-427 PDKAIDLMDEAA
+427 PDKAIDIIDEAGA
-439 AKLRMERDSQPEELD
+439 QAEMEGKKYKKIGKKQ
-454 EITRRLRQ
+454 
-462 LEIEREAIKRE
+462 
-473 GDEAKLDAL
+473 
-482 NKEIAELQEREKNFR
+482 IA
-497 AKWEG
+497 
-502 EKEVLAKI
+502 EVLAK
-510 QQDKQQMEQLKFEAE
+510 
-525 RAEREG
+525 
-531 DYGRVAEIRYG
+531 VA
-542 KLQQL
+542 K
-547 QHDIDAQQEQLRSRQ
+547 IDALAIKQDDNKNLASLESR
-562 GAEAMVKEEVTPD
+562 MK
-575 DIADVVARW
+575 DV
-584 TGIPVTRMLQSE
+584 IY
-596 REKLLHLED
+596 
-605 ELHRRV
+605 
-611 VGQDEAIQAV
+611 GQDRAIQTVVEAV
-621 ADAVRRS
+621 QLS
-628 RAGLQDPKRPIGS
+628 KAGLTDENKPLASLLFVGP
-641 FIFLGTTGVG
+641 TGVG
-651 KTELAKALAD
+651 KTEVAKMLAQELGVKLVR
-661 YLFNDENM
+661 F
-669 MTRIDMS
+669 DMS
-676 EYQEKFSVSRLV
+676 EYVEKHTVAKLI
-688 GAPPGYVGYEEGG
+688 GAPAGYVGYDDGG
-701 QLTEAVRRKP
+701 LLTDAVRKSP
-711 YSVVL
+711 DCVL
-716 FDEIEKAHPDV
+716 LLDEIEKAHSDI
-727 FNILLQVLDDGR
+727 FNILLQVMDYGV
-739 LTDNKGR
+739 LTDSKGR
-746 TVNFKN
+746 KAHFKN
-752 TIIIMTSNMGSQLIQ
+752 VILIMTSNAGAQYASQASVGFASTATAGSAMLKQVKHTFKPEFINRLNEIVVFNDMDEQMAKLILDKKLRELNTKLAAKSVSITLTDEAHQHLLKSGYSKEYGARALDRVIQ
-767 QKFEAIA
+767 QQLKTMLM
-774 RKSADERERIIDE
+774 REILFG
-787 TKGEVLEMLKK
+787 KLKK
-798 TIRPEFLNRIDDII
+798 GGEATVD
-812 MFEPLTQPQ
+812 
-821 IEQIVRLQVNGI
+821 LQNGI
-833 ERLLKD
+833 LTIK
-839 QDVHIE
+839 Q
-845 VSDAAVKLVAKAGFD
+845 S
-860 PEFGARPVKRALQRL
+860 
-875 LLNDLSKALLA
+875 
-886 GTVDK
+886 
-891 TRPIRVDVDGDA
+891 
-903 LRFSNAD
+903 

>member
-52 SCNEAFDID
+52 SCNEAFDLD

-155 HSTGVEEDDDQYSN
+155 RSTGVEEDDDQYSN

-181 DDEDLLFGDEDDYS
+181 DDEDLLFGDEDDFS

-209 CINEHLKDK
+209 CINEHLAEK
-218 NPLIGREKELDR
+218 NPLIGRERELDR

-427 PDKAIDLMDEAA
+427 PDKAIDIIDEAGA
-439 AKLRMERDSQPEELD
+439 QAEMEGKKYKKIGKKQ
-454 EITRRLRQ
+454 
-462 LEIEREAIKRE
+462 
-473 GDEAKLDAL
+473 
-482 NKEIAELQEREKNFR
+482 IA
-497 AKWEG
+497 
-502 EKEVLAKI
+502 EVLAK
-510 QQDKQQMEQLKFEAE
+510 
-525 RAEREG
+525 
-531 DYGRVAEIRYG
+531 VA
-542 KLQQL
+542 K
-547 QHDIDAQQEQLRSRQ
+547 IDALAIKQDDNKNLASLESR
-562 GAEAMVKEEVTPD
+562 MK
-575 DIADVVARW
+575 DV
-584 TGIPVTRMLQSE
+584 IY
-596 REKLLHLED
+596 
-605 ELHRRV
+605 
-611 VGQDEAIQAV
+611 GQDRAIQTVVEAV
-621 ADAVRRS
+621 QLS
-628 RAGLQDPKRPIGS
+628 KAGLTDENKPLASLLFVGP
-641 FIFLGTTGVG
+641 TGVG
-651 KTELAKALAD
+651 KTEVAKMLAQELGVKLVR
-661 YLFNDENM
+661 F
-669 MTRIDMS
+669 DMS
-676 EYQEKFSVSRLV
+676 EYVEKHTVAKLI
-688 GAPPGYVGYEEGG
+688 GAPAGYVGYDDGG
-701 QLTEAVRRKP
+701 LLTDAVRKSP
-711 YSVVL
+711 DCVL
-716 FDEIEKAHPDV
+716 LLDEIEKAHSDI
-727 FNILLQVLDDGR
+727 FNILLQVMDYGV
-739 LTDNKGR
+739 LTDSKGR
-746 TVNFKN
+746 KAHFKN
-752 TIIIMTSNMGSQLIQ
+752 VILIMTSNAGAQYASQASVGFASTATAGSAMLKQVKHTFKPEFINRLNEIVVFNDMDEQMAKLILGKKLRELNAKLAAKSVSITLTDEAHQHLLKSGYSKEYGAREMDRVIQ
-767 QKFEAIA
+767 QQLKTMLM
-774 RKSADERERIIDE
+774 REILFG
-787 TKGEVLEMLKK
+787 KLKK
-798 TIRPEFLNRIDDII
+798 GGEATVD
-812 MFEPLTQPQ
+812 
-821 IEQIVRLQVNGI
+821 LQNGI
-833 ERLLKD
+833 LTIK
-839 QDVHIE
+839 Q
-845 VSDAAVKLVAKAGFD
+845 S
-860 PEFGARPVKRALQRL
+860 
-875 LLNDLSKALLA
+875 
-886 GTVDK
+886 
-891 TRPIRVDVDGDA
+891 
-903 LRFSNAD
+903 

>member
-155 HSTGVEEDDDQYSN
+155 RSTGVEEDDDQYSN
-169 GEGDNPFGLFDD
+169 GEGDNPFGLFDE
-181 DDEDLLFGDEDDYS
+181 DDEDLLFGDEDDFS

-209 CINEHLKDK
+209 CINELLAEK
-218 NPLIGREKELDR
+218 NPLIGRERELDR

-427 PDKAIDLMDEAA
+427 PDKAIDIIDEAGA
-439 AKLRMERDSQPEELD
+439 QAEMEGKKYKKIGKKQ
-454 EITRRLRQ
+454 
-462 LEIEREAIKRE
+462 
-473 GDEAKLDAL
+473 
-482 NKEIAELQEREKNFR
+482 IA
-497 AKWEG
+497 
-502 EKEVLAKI
+502 EVLAK
-510 QQDKQQMEQLKFEAE
+510 
-525 RAEREG
+525 
-531 DYGRVAEIRYG
+531 VA
-542 KLQQL
+542 K
-547 QHDIDAQQEQLRSRQ
+547 IDALAIKQDDNKNLASLESR
-562 GAEAMVKEEVTPD
+562 MK
-575 DIADVVARW
+575 DV
-584 TGIPVTRMLQSE
+584 IY
-596 REKLLHLED
+596 
-605 ELHRRV
+605 
-611 VGQDEAIQAV
+611 GQDRAIQTVVEAV
-621 ADAVRRS
+621 QLS
-628 RAGLQDPKRPIGS
+628 KAGLTDENKPLASLLFVGP
-641 FIFLGTTGVG
+641 TGVG
-651 KTELAKALAD
+651 KTEVAKMLAQELGVKLVR
-661 YLFNDENM
+661 F
-669 MTRIDMS
+669 DMS
-676 EYQEKFSVSRLV
+676 EYVEKHTVAKLI
-688 GAPPGYVGYEEGG
+688 GAPAGYVGYDDGG
-701 QLTEAVRRKP
+701 LLTDAVRKSP
-711 YSVVL
+711 DCVL
-716 FDEIEKAHPDV
+716 LLDEIEKAHSDI
-727 FNILLQVLDDGR
+727 FNILLQVMDYGV
-739 LTDNKGR
+739 LTDSKGR
-746 TVNFKN
+746 KAHFKN
-752 TIIIMTSNMGSQLIQ
+752 VILIMTSNAGAQYASQASVGFASTATAGSAMLKQVKHTFKPEFINRLNEIVVFNDMDEQMAKLILGKKLRELNAKLAAKSVSITLTDEAHQHLLKSGYSKEYGAREMDRVIQ
-767 QKFEAIA
+767 QQLKTMLM
-774 RKSADERERIIDE
+774 REILFG
-787 TKGEVLEMLKK
+787 KLKK
-798 TIRPEFLNRIDDII
+798 GGE
-812 MFEPLTQPQ
+812 
-821 IEQIVRLQVNGI
+821 
-833 ERLLKD
+833 
-839 QDVHIE
+839 
-845 VSDAAVKLVAKAGFD
+845 A
-860 PEFGARPVKRALQRL
+860 
-875 LLNDLSKALLA
+875 
-886 GTVDK
+886 TVDLQNGTLTIK
-891 TRPIRVDVDGDA
+891 Q
-903 LRFSNAD
+903 S

>member
-16 MKFASQKALVEN
+16 MKYASQKALVEN

-52 SCNEAFDID
+52 SCNEAFDLD

-155 HSTGVEEDDDQYSN
+155 RSTGVEEDDDQYSN

-181 DDEDLLFGDEDDYS
+181 DDEDLLFGDEDDFS

-209 CINEHLKDK
+209 CINEHLAEK
-218 NPLIGREKELDR
+218 NPLIGRERELDR

-403 VKYDAAAIEYA
+403 VKYDDAAIEYA

-427 PDKAIDLMDEAA
+427 PDKAIDIIDEAGA
-439 AKLRMERDSQPEELD
+439 QAEMEGKKYKKIGKKQ
-454 EITRRLRQ
+454 
-462 LEIEREAIKRE
+462 
-473 GDEAKLDAL
+473 
-482 NKEIAELQEREKNFR
+482 IA
-497 AKWEG
+497 
-502 EKEVLAKI
+502 EVLAK
-510 QQDKQQMEQLKFEAE
+510 
-525 RAEREG
+525 
-531 DYGRVAEIRYG
+531 VA
-542 KLQQL
+542 K
-547 QHDIDAQQEQLRSRQ
+547 IDALAIKQ
-562 GAEAMVKEEVTPD
+562 D
-575 DIADVVARW
+575 DNKNLASLER
-584 TGIPVTRMLQSE
+584 RM
-596 REKLLHLED
+596 KD
-605 ELHRRV
+605 MIY
-611 VGQDEAIQAV
+611 GQDRAIQTVVEAV
-621 ADAVRRS
+621 QLS
-628 RAGLQDPKRPIGS
+628 KAGLTDENKPLASLLFVGP
-641 FIFLGTTGVG
+641 TGVG
-651 KTELAKALAD
+651 KTEVAKMLAQELGVKLVR
-661 YLFNDENM
+661 F
-669 MTRIDMS
+669 DMS
-676 EYQEKFSVSRLV
+676 EYVEKHTVAKLI
-688 GAPPGYVGYEEGG
+688 GAPAGYVGYDDGG
-701 QLTEAVRRKP
+701 LLTDAVRKSP
-711 YSVVL
+711 DCVL
-716 FDEIEKAHPDV
+716 LLDEIEKAHSDI
-727 FNILLQVLDDGR
+727 FNILLQVMDYGV
-739 LTDNKGR
+739 LTDSKGR
-746 TVNFKN
+746 KAHFKN
-752 TIIIMTSNMGSQLIQ
+752 VILIMTSNAGAQYASQASVGFASTATAGSAMLKQVKHTFKPEFINRLNEIVVFNDMDEQMAKLILGKKLRELNAKLAAKSVSITLTDEAHQHLLKSGYSKEYGAREMDRVIQ
-767 QKFEAIA
+767 QQLKTMLM
-774 RKSADERERIIDE
+774 REILFG
-787 TKGEVLEMLKK
+787 KLKK
-798 TIRPEFLNRIDDII
+798 GGE
-812 MFEPLTQPQ
+812 
-821 IEQIVRLQVNGI
+821 
-833 ERLLKD
+833 
-839 QDVHIE
+839 
-845 VSDAAVKLVAKAGFD
+845 A
-860 PEFGARPVKRALQRL
+860 
-875 LLNDLSKALLA
+875 
-886 GTVDK
+886 TVDLQNGTLTIK
-891 TRPIRVDVDGDA
+891 Q
-903 LRFSNAD
+903 S

>member
-52 SCNEAFDID
+52 SCNEAFDLD
-61 DFLDELD
+61 NFLDELD

-146 TGTEIHFHE
+146 TATEIHFHE
-155 HSTGVEEDDDQYSN
+155 RSTGVEEDDDQYSN

-181 DDEDLLFGDEDDYS
+181 DDEDLLFGDEDDFS

-209 CINEHLKDK
+209 CINEHLAEK
-218 NPLIGREKELDR
+218 NPLIGRERELDR

-427 PDKAIDLMDEAA
+427 PDKAIDIIDEAGA
-439 AKLRMERDSQPEELD
+439 QAEMEGKKYKKIGKKQ
-454 EITRRLRQ
+454 
-462 LEIEREAIKRE
+462 
-473 GDEAKLDAL
+473 
-482 NKEIAELQEREKNFR
+482 IA
-497 AKWEG
+497 
-502 EKEVLAKI
+502 EVLAK
-510 QQDKQQMEQLKFEAE
+510 
-525 RAEREG
+525 
-531 DYGRVAEIRYG
+531 VA
-542 KLQQL
+542 K
-547 QHDIDAQQEQLRSRQ
+547 IDALAIKQDDNKNLASLESR
-562 GAEAMVKEEVTPD
+562 MKSV
-575 DIADVVARW
+575 IY
-584 TGIPVTRMLQSE
+584 
-596 REKLLHLED
+596 
-605 ELHRRV
+605 
-611 VGQDEAIQAV
+611 GQDRAIQTVVEAV
-621 ADAVRRS
+621 QLS
-628 RAGLQDPKRPIGS
+628 KAGLTDENKPLASLLFVGP
-641 FIFLGTTGVG
+641 TGVG
-651 KTELAKALAD
+651 KTEVAKMLAQELGVKLVR
-661 YLFNDENM
+661 F
-669 MTRIDMS
+669 DMS
-676 EYQEKFSVSRLV
+676 EYVEKHTVAKLI
-688 GAPPGYVGYEEGG
+688 GAPAGYVGYDDGG
-701 QLTEAVRRKP
+701 LLTDAVRKSP
-711 YSVVL
+711 DCVL
-716 FDEIEKAHPDV
+716 LLDEIEKAHSDI
-727 FNILLQVLDDGR
+727 FNILLQVMDYGV
-739 LTDNKGR
+739 LTDSKGR
-746 TVNFKN
+746 KAHFKN
-752 TIIIMTSNMGSQLIQ
+752 VILIMTSNAGAQYASQASVGFASTASAGSAMLKQVKHTFKPEFINRLNEIVVFNDMDEQMAKLILGKKLRELNAKLAAKSVSITLTDEAHQHLLKSGYSKEYGAREMDRVIQ
-767 QKFEAIA
+767 QQLKTMLM
-774 RKSADERERIIDE
+774 REILFG
-787 TKGEVLEMLKK
+787 KLKK
-798 TIRPEFLNRIDDII
+798 GGE
-812 MFEPLTQPQ
+812 
-821 IEQIVRLQVNGI
+821 
-833 ERLLKD
+833 
-839 QDVHIE
+839 
-845 VSDAAVKLVAKAGFD
+845 A
-860 PEFGARPVKRALQRL
+860 
-875 LLNDLSKALLA
+875 
-886 GTVDK
+886 TVDLQNGTLTIK
-891 TRPIRVDVDGDA
+891 Q
-903 LRFSNAD
+903 S